1 MLGRILVFLGGLL
14 AVVLFSALL
23 IPYFVDWTDFRRDFE
38 DQASR
43 ILGKK
48 VVVHGRVEAR
58 ILPFPSVTLHDV
70 RAGTDADG
78 SPLIQVARFSMDAE
92 LAPFLSGEARI
103 FDMRIEE
110 PKAKIRLLKDGTLD
124 WMRGSRAEIPARTV
138 VLESVQIE
146 GGQIEFIDEQS
157 GRNRVVTG
165 LNADMSAN
173 SLAGPWKAEGRAA
186 VDGHPGSFSL
196 SSSEPDYAAGRMGL
210 RMRLVPDEHPVEVD
224 LDGAIAA
231 TAGKPAYSGSFS
243 FSFREDEK
251 QKQQAGQS
259 LFSSPRTRGSF
270 ELTNESVRIPSYRME
285 LGGSENPYVV
295 TGEATLDTGAK
306 PEFLLTAD
314 GQQIDVARFAPPVV
328 QAGKTS
334 RQPTASVRQRIEA
347 FAAMVARIPV
357 PPVPGKASIS
367 LPALVSD
374 DTTIRDI
381 RLDVRPEGSGWQVVN
396 AVATLP
402 GRTQLEAKGSL
413 TLLGGPAFNGN
424 LLLASNQPSGLANW
438 LSGSVD
444 PAIRQLNAAGFSADV
459 SLTTL
464 NQRFDNLELAVGDAS
479 LKGELERR
487 SDGKTSN
494 LSIDL
499 AGNEIDLD
507 ALKALGSL
515 ALGDQVGSS
524 VLDHRITAKFKADRF
539 NMAGVTAN
547 HVETAFTMAGGVL
560 SLENM
565 TAGDIAGAEVR
576 ARGELQGS
584 LLKYA
589 GKGTVNLHAA
599 DMQPFFT
606 MLQQKLPNHPFLSR
620 LATSAPWYA
629 NSDLAMDVSV
639 NSENGGANV
648 AVSGTVNGSR
658 LSAVAKMPDFLSI
671 TDDTAMSLE
680 AVLKNQ
686 STAILFGQAGLDPLP
701 FDADGEGLLSIK
713 LNGTLG
719 SPAQTELRF
728 STERTHFSM
737 NGSFAVSSAN
747 FGEGSAD
754 VALESADIE
763 PYLIMNAVGLPQ
775 LGGGMALKAN
785 AKVAVDG
792 QKIALSSI
800 GGQAGGNPFSGN
812 LTFQRAAPYPVTG
825 DLAVRTADLAW
836 LGDAIYGPVIDPET
850 GALNAKPLAMAAFPQ
865 LKASLALKAESFE
878 AGPFGTVTGVS
889 AKVTHDAGSLSLDDV
904 AGTFMGGKLTGR
916 LAMSTGEGAGIFRTK
931 IAVADANPEPIL
943 WANANGPVAAGR
955 VAIDLT
961 AESTGKSVG
970 EMLKSAGGSGE
981 IRAGGLVLKGLNP
994 GTLPPILQAAD
1005 GLQQPID
1012 APKVRPLVDQSLWQ
1026 GEIGL
1031 GDVALPF
1038 SLNGGAL
1045 HFKNLRAGIDP
1056 VTLTADATVDLAAS
1070 TVNGDLDLLF
1080 NPGTET
1086 VAGAEPS
1093 VRLNYNGPLAAPAL
1107 TTDVSALS
1115 NYLSLRAF
1123 EKERRRVEA
1132 MQASV
1137 LEKQR
1142 LRREVALYRSQ
1153 AAERQA
1159 EKERAEAEA
1168 KAKAE
1173 EEARL
1178 KAAAE
1183 ERLRQ
1188 EKEQQERLQQQQQQQ
1203 EQGQQPTPER
1213 QSAPV
1218 LVVPPTENAIRQ
1230 LAPENAPA
1238 TP

>member
-58 ILPFPSVTLHDV
+58 LLPFPSVTLHDV

-196 SSSEPDYAAGRMGL
+196 SSSEPDYANGRMGL
-210 RMRLVPDEHPVEVD
+210 RIRVVPDEHPVEVD

-231 TAGKPAYSGSFS
+231 TAGKPAYSGSFA
-243 FSFREDEK
+243 FSFREDQK
-251 QKQQAGQS
+251 QKQQGGQS

-285 LGGSENPYVV
+285 LGGNENPYVV

-314 GQQIDVARFAPPVV
+314 GQQIDVNRFAPPVV
-328 QAGKTS
+328 QTGKTS

-381 RLDVRPEGSGWQVVN
+381 RLDVRPDGSGWQVVN

-413 TLLGGPAFNGN
+413 TLLDGPAFNGN
-424 LLLASNQPSGLANW
+424 LLVASNQPSGLANW

-464 NQRFDNLELAVGDAS
+464 NQRFDNLELAIGDAS
-479 LKGELERR
+479 LKGKLERR
-487 SDGKTSN
+487 SDGKASN

-524 VLDHRITAKFKADRF
+524 VLDHRIDAKFKADRF

-560 SLENM
+560 SLEKM
-565 TAGDIAGAEVR
+565 TAGDIAGAEVK
-576 ARGELQGS
+576 AKGQLQGS

-589 GKGTVNLHAA
+589 GKGTVNLHAT
-599 DMQPFFT
+599 DMQPFFA
-606 MLQQKLPNHPFLSR
+606 MLQQKLPGHPFLSR
-620 LATSAPWYA
+620 LAASSPWYA

-680 AVLKNQ
+680 GVLKNQ

-701 FDADGEGLLSIK
+701 FDADGEGLLSVK

-719 SPAQTELRF
+719 SPVQTDIRF

-737 NGSFAVSSAN
+737 IGSFAVAAAN

-754 VALESADIE
+754 LALESADIE

-785 AKVAVDG
+785 GKMAVDA
-792 QKIALSSI
+792 QKIAFSAL
-800 GGQAGGNPFSGN
+800 GGQAGGNPFSGS
-812 LTFQRAAPYPVTG
+812 LAFQRAAPHSVTG
-825 DLAVRTADLAW
+825 DLALRTVDLAW

-850 GALNAKPLAMAAFPQ
+850 GTLNAKPLAMPAFPQ
-865 LKASLALKAESFE
+865 LKASLSLKAESFG
-878 AGPFGTVTGVS
+878 AGPFGTVTGLS
-889 AKVTHDAGSLSLDDV
+889 TKITHDDGNLALDDI
-904 AGTFMGGKLTGR
+904 AGTLMGGKLTGR

-931 IAVADANPEPIL
+931 IAVNDANPESIL
-943 WANANGPVAAGR
+943 WANANGPVATGR

-970 EMLKSAGGSGE
+970 EILKSAGGSGE
-981 IRAGGLVLKGLNP
+981 VRASGLVLKGLNP
-994 GTLPPILQAAD
+994 GAFPPILQAAE

-1026 GEIGL
+1026 GEIPL
-1031 GDVALPF
+1031 GNVALPF
-1038 SLNGGAL
+1038 TLNGGAL
-1045 HFKNLRAGIDP
+1045 NFQNLRAGIDP
-1056 VTLTADATVDLAAS
+1056 VTLTGDATVDIAAS
-1070 TVNGDLDLLF
+1070 TVNGDLDLIF
-1080 NPGTET
+1080 NPGTEV

-1093 VRLNYNGPLAAPAL
+1093 LRLNYNGPLAAPAL
-1107 TTDVSALS
+1107 TTDVSALG

-1142 LRREVALYRSQ
+1142 LRRETALYRSQ

-1159 EKERAEAEA
+1159 EKERVEAEA

-1188 EKEQQERLQQQQQQQ
+1188 EKEQQERLQQQQQQ
-1203 EQGQQPTPER
+1203 PVPER
-1213 QSAPV
+1213 QSTPA
-1218 LVVPPTENAIRQ
+1218 LTVPPTEDAIRQ

-1238 TP
+1238 NP

>member
-14 AVVLFSALL
+14 ALVLFSALL

-210 RMRLVPDEHPVEVD
+210 RVRVVPDEHPVEVD

-231 TAGKPAYSGSFS
+231 TAGKPAYSGSFA

-251 QKQQAGQS
+251 QKQAGQS

-270 ELTNESVRIPSYRME
+270 ELTNESVRISSYRME

-328 QAGKTS
+328 QTGKTS
-334 RQPTASVRQRIEA
+334 RQPTVSVRQRIEA

-357 PPVPGKASIS
+357 PQVPGKASIS

-381 RLDVRPEGSGWQVVN
+381 RLDVRPDGSGWQVVN

-464 NQRFDNLELAVGDAS
+464 NQRFNNLELAIGDAS

-524 VLDHRITAKFKADRF
+524 VLDHRIDAKFKADRF

-560 SLENM
+560 TLENM
-565 TAGDIAGAEVR
+565 TAGDIAGAEVK
-576 ARGELQGS
+576 ARGQLQGS

-589 GKGTVNLHAA
+589 GKGTVNLHAP

-620 LATSAPWYA
+620 LAASAPWYA
-629 NSDLAMDVSV
+629 NSDLAVDVSV

-701 FDADGEGLLSIK
+701 FDADGEGLLSVK

-719 SPAQTELRF
+719 SPAQTDIRF

-737 NGSFAVSSAN
+737 SGSFAVAAAN

-775 LGGGMALKAN
+775 LGGGMAVKAN
-785 AKVAVDG
+785 AKVAVDA
-792 QKIALSSI
+792 QKIAFSSV
-800 GGQAGGNPFSGN
+800 GGQVGGNPFSGN
-812 LTFQRAAPYPVTG
+812 LAVQRAAPYPVSG
-825 DLAVRTADLAW
+825 DLSVRTADLAW
-836 LGDAIYGPVIDPET
+836 LGDAIYGPVIDPEN

-865 LKASLALKAESFE
+865 LKASLSLKAENFE
-878 AGPFGTVTGVS
+878 AGPFGTITGLA
-889 AKVTHDAGSLSLDDV
+889 AKVTHDSGSLSLDDV
-904 AGTFMGGKLTGR
+904 TGGFMGGKLTGR

-943 WANANGPVAAGR
+943 WANANGPVATGR
-955 VAIDLT
+955 IAIDLT

-970 EMLKSAGGSGE
+970 EILKSAGGSGE
-981 IRAGGLVLKGLNP
+981 IRAGGLALKGLNP
-994 GTLPPILQAAD
+994 AALPPILQAAD

-1012 APKVRPLVDQSLWQ
+1012 APKVRPLVDQNLWQ

-1045 HFKNLRAGIDP
+1045 HFQNLRAGIDP
-1056 VTLTADATVDLAAS
+1056 VTLAGDATVDIAAS
-1070 TVNGDLDLLF
+1070 TLNGDLDLLF
-1080 NPGTET
+1080 NPGTEA

-1093 VRLNYNGPLAAPAL
+1093 LRLNYNGPLAAPAL
-1107 TTDVSALS
+1107 TIDVSTLS

-1188 EKEQQERLQQQQQQQ
+1188 EKEQQERLLQQQQQ
-1203 EQGQQPTPER
+1203 PAPER
-1213 QSAPV
+1213 QSAPI
-1218 LVVPPTENAIRQ
+1218 LVVPPTENAIRD

-1238 TP
+1238 NP

>member
-14 AVVLFSALL
+14 ALVLFSALL

-210 RMRLVPDEHPVEVD
+210 RVRVVPDEHPVEVD

-231 TAGKPAYSGSFS
+231 TAGKPAYSGSFA

-251 QKQQAGQS
+251 QKQAGQS

-270 ELTNESVRIPSYRME
+270 ELTNESVRISSYRME

-328 QAGKTS
+328 QTGKTS
-334 RQPTASVRQRIEA
+334 RQPTVSVRQRIEA

-357 PPVPGKASIS
+357 PQVPGKASIS

-464 NQRFDNLELAVGDAS
+464 NQRFNNLELAIGDAS

-524 VLDHRITAKFKADRF
+524 VLDHRIDAKFKADRF

-560 SLENM
+560 TLEKM
-565 TAGDIAGAEVR
+565 TAGDIAGAEVK
-576 ARGELQGS
+576 ATGQLQGS

-589 GKGTVNLHAA
+589 GKGTVNLHAP

-620 LATSAPWYA
+620 LAASAPWYA
-629 NSDLAMDVSV
+629 NSDLAVDVSV

-701 FDADGEGLLSIK
+701 FDADGEGLLSVK

-719 SPAQTELRF
+719 SPAQTDIRF

-737 NGSFAVSSAN
+737 SGSFAVAAAN

-775 LGGGMALKAN
+775 LGGGMAVKAN
-785 AKVAVDG
+785 AKVAVDA
-792 QKIALSSI
+792 QKIAFSSV
-800 GGQAGGNPFSGN
+800 GGQVGGNPFSGN
-812 LTFQRAAPYPVTG
+812 LAVQRAAPYPVSG
-825 DLAVRTADLAW
+825 DLSVRTADLAW
-836 LGDAIYGPVIDPET
+836 LGDAIYGPVIDPES

-865 LKASLALKAESFE
+865 LKASVSLKAENFE
-878 AGPFGTVTGVS
+878 AGPFGTITGLA
-889 AKVTHDAGSLSLDDV
+889 AKVTHDSGSLSLDDV
-904 AGTFMGGKLTGR
+904 TGGFMGGKLTGR

-931 IAVADANPEPIL
+931 IAVTDANPEPIL
-943 WANANGPVAAGR
+943 WANANGPVATGR

-970 EMLKSAGGSGE
+970 EILKSAGGSGE

-994 GTLPPILQAAD
+994 GALPSILQAAD

-1012 APKVRPLVDQSLWQ
+1012 APKVRPLVDQNLWQ

-1045 HFKNLRAGIDP
+1045 HFQNLRAGIDP
-1056 VTLTADATVDLAAS
+1056 VTLAGDATVDIAAS

-1080 NPGTET
+1080 NPGTEA

-1093 VRLNYNGPLAAPAL
+1093 LRLNYNGPLAAPAL
-1107 TTDVSALS
+1107 TIDVSTLS

-1159 EKERAEAEA
+1159 EKERVEAEA

-1203 EQGQQPTPER
+1203 PVPER

-1218 LVVPPTENAIRQ
+1218 LVVPPTENAIRD
-1230 LAPENAPA
+1230 LAPENAPVN
-1238 TP
+1238 P

>member
-14 AVVLFSALL
+14 ALVLFSALL

-210 RMRLVPDEHPVEVD
+210 RVRVVPDEHPVEVD

-231 TAGKPAYSGSFS
+231 TAGKPAYSGSFA

-251 QKQQAGQS
+251 QKQVGQS

-270 ELTNESVRIPSYRME
+270 ELTNESVRISSYRME

-328 QAGKTS
+328 QTGKTS
-334 RQPTASVRQRIEA
+334 RQPTVSVRQRIEA

-357 PPVPGKASIS
+357 PQVPGKASIS

-381 RLDVRPEGSGWQVVN
+381 RLDVRPDGSGWQVVN

-464 NQRFDNLELAVGDAS
+464 NQRFNNLELAIGDAS

-524 VLDHRITAKFKADRF
+524 VLDHRIDAKFKADRF

-560 SLENM
+560 TLENM
-565 TAGDIAGAEVR
+565 TAGDIAGAEVK
-576 ARGELQGS
+576 ARGQLQGS

-589 GKGTVNLHAA
+589 GKGTVNLHAP

-620 LATSAPWYA
+620 LAASAPWYA
-629 NSDLAMDVSV
+629 NSDLAVDVSV

-701 FDADGEGLLSIK
+701 FDADGEGLLSVK

-719 SPAQTELRF
+719 SPAQTDIRF

-737 NGSFAVSSAN
+737 SGSFAVAAAN

-775 LGGGMALKAN
+775 LGGGMAVKAN
-785 AKVAVDG
+785 AKVAVDA
-792 QKIALSSI
+792 QKIAFSSV
-800 GGQAGGNPFSGN
+800 GGQVGGNPFSGN
-812 LTFQRAAPYPVTG
+812 LAVQRAAPYPVSG
-825 DLAVRTADLAW
+825 DLSVRTADLAW
-836 LGDAIYGPVIDPET
+836 LGDAIYGPVIDPEN

-865 LKASLALKAESFE
+865 LKASLSLKAENFE
-878 AGPFGTVTGVS
+878 AGPFGTITGLA
-889 AKVTHDAGSLSLDDV
+889 AKVTHDSGSLSLDDV
-904 AGTFMGGKLTGR
+904 TGGFMGGKLTGR

-931 IAVADANPEPIL
+931 IAVTDANPEPIL
-943 WANANGPVAAGR
+943 WANANGPVATGR
-955 VAIDLT
+955 IAIDLT

-970 EMLKSAGGSGE
+970 EILKSAGGSGE

-994 GTLPPILQAAD
+994 AALPPILQAAD

-1012 APKVRPLVDQSLWQ
+1012 APKVRPLVDQNLWQ

-1045 HFKNLRAGIDP
+1045 HFQNLRAGIDP
-1056 VTLTADATVDLAAS
+1056 VTLAGDATVDIAAS
-1070 TVNGDLDLLF
+1070 TLNGDLDLLF
-1080 NPGTET
+1080 NPGTEA

-1093 VRLNYNGPLAAPAL
+1093 LRLNYNGPLAAPAL
-1107 TTDVSALS
+1107 TIDISTLS

-1188 EKEQQERLQQQQQQQ
+1188 EKEQQERLLQQQQQ
-1203 EQGQQPTPER
+1203 PVPER
-1213 QSAPV
+1213 QSAPI
-1218 LVVPPTENAIRQ
+1218 LVVPPTENAIRD

-1238 TP
+1238 NP

>member
-1 MLGRILVFLGGLL
+1 VLGRILVFLGGLL

-58 ILPFPSVTLHDV
+58 LLPFPSVTLHDV

-196 SSSEPDYAAGRMGL
+196 SSSEPDYANGRMGL
-210 RMRLVPDEHPVEVD
+210 RIRVVPDEHPVEVD

-231 TAGKPAYSGSFS
+231 TAGKPAYSGSFA
-243 FSFREDEK
+243 FSFREDQK
-251 QKQQAGQS
+251 QKQQGGQS

-285 LGGSENPYVV
+285 LGGNENPYVV

-314 GQQIDVARFAPPVV
+314 GQQIDVNRFAPPVV
-328 QAGKTS
+328 QTGKTS

-381 RLDVRPEGSGWQVVN
+381 RLDVRPDGSGWQVVN

-413 TLLGGPAFNGN
+413 TLLDGPAFNGN
-424 LLLASNQPSGLANW
+424 LLVASNQPSGLANW

-464 NQRFDNLELAVGDAS
+464 NQRFDNLELAIGDAS
-479 LKGELERR
+479 LKGKLERR
-487 SDGKTSN
+487 SDGKASN

-524 VLDHRITAKFKADRF
+524 VLDHRIDAKFKADRF

-560 SLENM
+560 SLEKM
-565 TAGDIAGAEVR
+565 TAGDIAGAEVK
-576 ARGELQGS
+576 AKGQLQGS

-589 GKGTVNLHAA
+589 GKGTVNLHAT
-599 DMQPFFT
+599 DMQPFFA
-606 MLQQKLPNHPFLSR
+606 MLQQKLPGHPFLSR
-620 LATSAPWYA
+620 LAASSPWYA

-680 AVLKNQ
+680 GVLKNQ

-701 FDADGEGLLSIK
+701 FDADGEGLLSVK

-719 SPAQTELRF
+719 SPVQTDIRF

-737 NGSFAVSSAN
+737 IGSFAVAAAN

-754 VALESADIE
+754 LALESADIE

-785 AKVAVDG
+785 GKMAVDA
-792 QKIALSSI
+792 QKIAFSAL
-800 GGQAGGNPFSGN
+800 GGQAGGNPFSGS
-812 LTFQRAAPYPVTG
+812 LAFQRAAPHSVTG
-825 DLAVRTADLAW
+825 DLALRTVDLAW

-850 GALNAKPLAMAAFPQ
+850 GTLNAKPLAMPAFPQ
-865 LKASLALKAESFE
+865 LKASLSLKAESFE
-878 AGPFGTVTGVS
+878 AGPFGTVTGLS
-889 AKVTHDAGSLSLDDV
+889 TKITHDDGNLALDDI

-931 IAVADANPEPIL
+931 IAVNDANPESIL
-943 WANANGPVAAGR
+943 WANANGPVATGR

-970 EMLKSAGGSGE
+970 EILKSAGGSGE
-981 IRAGGLVLKGLNP
+981 VRASGLVLKGLNP
-994 GTLPPILQAAD
+994 GAFPPILQAAE

-1026 GEIGL
+1026 GEIPL
-1031 GDVALPF
+1031 GNVALPF
-1038 SLNGGAL
+1038 TLNGGAL
-1045 HFKNLRAGIDP
+1045 HFQNLRAGIDP
-1056 VTLTADATVDLAAS
+1056 VTLTGDATVDIAAS
-1070 TVNGDLDLLF
+1070 TVNGDLDLIF
-1080 NPGTET
+1080 NPGAEV

-1093 VRLNYNGPLAAPAL
+1093 LRLNYNGPLAAPAL
-1107 TTDVSALS
+1107 TTDVSALG

-1142 LRREVALYRSQ
+1142 LRRETALYRSQ

-1159 EKERAEAEA
+1159 EKERVEAEA

-1188 EKEQQERLQQQQQQQ
+1188 EKEQQERLQQQQQQ
-1203 EQGQQPTPER
+1203 PVPER
-1213 QSAPV
+1213 QSTPA
-1218 LVVPPTENAIRQ
+1218 LTVPPTEDAIRQ

-1238 TP
+1238 NP

>member
-1 MLGRILVFLGGLL
+1 VLGRILVFLGGLL
-14 AVVLFSALL
+14 ALVLFSALL

-210 RMRLVPDEHPVEVD
+210 RVRVVPDEHPVEVD

-231 TAGKPAYSGSFS
+231 TAGKPAYSGSFA

-251 QKQQAGQS
+251 QKQAGQS

-270 ELTNESVRIPSYRME
+270 ELTNESVRISSYRME

-328 QAGKTS
+328 QTGKTS

-357 PPVPGKASIS
+357 PQVPGKASIS

-381 RLDVRPEGSGWQVVN
+381 RLDVRPDGSGWQVVN

-464 NQRFDNLELAVGDAS
+464 NQRFNNLELAIGDAS

-524 VLDHRITAKFKADRF
+524 VLDHRIDAKFKADRF

-560 SLENM
+560 TLENM
-565 TAGDIAGAEVR
+565 TAGDIAGAEVK
-576 ARGELQGS
+576 ARGQLQGS

-589 GKGTVNLHAA
+589 GKGTVNLHAP

-620 LATSAPWYA
+620 LAASAPWYA
-629 NSDLAMDVSV
+629 NSDLAVDVSV

-701 FDADGEGLLSIK
+701 FDADGEGLLSVK

-719 SPAQTELRF
+719 SPAQTDIRF

-737 NGSFAVSSAN
+737 SGSFAVAAAN

-775 LGGGMALKAN
+775 LGGGMAVKAN
-785 AKVAVDG
+785 AKVAVDA
-792 QKIALSSI
+792 QKIAFSSV
-800 GGQAGGNPFSGN
+800 GGQVGGNPFSGN
-812 LTFQRAAPYPVTG
+812 LAVQRAAPYPVSG
-825 DLAVRTADLAW
+825 DLSVRTADLAW
-836 LGDAIYGPVIDPET
+836 LGDAIYGPVIDPEN

-865 LKASLALKAESFE
+865 LKASLSLKAENFE
-878 AGPFGTVTGVS
+878 AGPFGTITGLA
-889 AKVTHDAGSLSLDDV
+889 AKVTHDSGSLSLDEV
-904 AGTFMGGKLTGR
+904 TGGFMGGKLTGR

-943 WANANGPVAAGR
+943 WANANGPVATGR
-955 VAIDLT
+955 IAIDLT

-970 EMLKSAGGSGE
+970 EILKSAGGSGE

-994 GTLPPILQAAD
+994 AALPPILQAAD

-1012 APKVRPLVDQSLWQ
+1012 APKVRPLVDQNLWQ

-1045 HFKNLRAGIDP
+1045 HFQNLRAGIDP
-1056 VTLTADATVDLAAS
+1056 VTLAGDATVDIAAS
-1070 TVNGDLDLLF
+1070 TLNGDLDLLF
-1080 NPGTET
+1080 NPGTEA

-1093 VRLNYNGPLAAPAL
+1093 LRLNYNGPLAAPAL
-1107 TTDVSALS
+1107 TIDVSTLS

-1188 EKEQQERLQQQQQQQ
+1188 EKEQQERLLQQQQQ
-1203 EQGQQPTPER
+1203 PVPER
-1213 QSAPV
+1213 QSAPI
-1218 LVVPPTENAIRQ
+1218 LVVPPTENAIRD

-1238 TP
+1238 NP

>member
-38 DQASR
+38 NQASR

-157 GRNRVVTG
+157 GRNRLVSG
-165 LNADMSAN
+165 LNADMSAD

-186 VDGHPGSFSL
+186 IDGHPGSFSL
-196 SSSEPDYAAGRMGL
+196 SSSEPDYAEGRMGL
-210 RMRLVPDEHPVEVD
+210 RVRVVPDEHPVEVD

-231 TAGKPAYSGSFS
+231 TAGKPAYSGSFL
-243 FSFREDEK
+243 FIFREDEK
-251 QKQQAGQS
+251 QKQAGES

-270 ELTNESVRIPSYRME
+270 ELTNESVRISSYRME

-314 GQQIDVARFAPPVV
+314 GQQIDVARFAPPLV
-328 QAGKTS
+328 QTGKTS
-334 RQPTASVRQRIEA
+334 RMPTTSVRQRIEA
-347 FAAMVARIPV
+347 FAATVARIPV

-381 RLDVRPEGSGWQVVN
+381 RLDVRPQGSGWQVVN

-464 NQRFDNLELAVGDAS
+464 NQRFDNLELAIGDAS
-479 LKGELERR
+479 LKGALERR
-487 SDGKTSN
+487 SDGTASN
-494 LSIDL
+494 LSIEL
-499 AGNEIDLD
+499 AGDEIDLD
-507 ALKALGSL
+507 ALRALGSL
-515 ALGDQVGSS
+515 ALGDQVGST
-524 VLDHRITAKFKADRF
+524 VLDHRIDAKFKADRF

-560 SLENM
+560 TLENM
-565 TAGDIAGAEVR
+565 TAGDIAGAEVK
-576 ARGELQGS
+576 AKGELQGS

-589 GKGTVNLHAA
+589 GKGTVNLHAG
-599 DMQPFFT
+599 DMQPLFT
-606 MLQQKLPNHPFLSR
+606 MLQQKLPNHPFIAR
-620 LATSAPWYA
+620 LAASAPWYA

-658 LSAVAKMPDFLSI
+658 LSAVGKMPDFLSI

-713 LNGTLG
+713 LNGTFG
-719 SPAQTELRF
+719 SPVQTDIRF

-737 NGSFAVSSAN
+737 NGAFAVSAAN
-747 FGEGSAD
+747 FGEGNAD

-785 AKVAVDG
+785 AKLAVDAEN
-792 QKIALSSI
+792 IAFSSL

-812 LTFQRAAPYPVTG
+812 VTIRRAAPHPVSG
-825 DLAVRTADLAW
+825 DLAVRTADVAW
-836 LGDAIYGPVIDPET
+836 LADAIYGPVIDPET
-850 GALNAKPLAMAAFPQ
+850 GALNAKPLAMPAFPQ
-865 LKASLALKAESFE
+865 IEASLALKAESFE
-878 AGPFGTVTGVS
+878 AGPFGTIAGLS
-889 AKVTHDAGSLSLDDV
+889 ARVTHDSGNLSLDEMT
-904 AGTFMGGKLTGR
+904 GTYLGGQLTGR

-931 IAVADANPEPIL
+931 ISVADANPERIV
-943 WANANGPVAAGR
+943 WANATGPVATGR

-970 EMLKSAGGSGE
+970 ELLKSAGGSGE
-981 IRAGGLVLKGLNP
+981 IRAGGLVLRGLNP
-994 GTLPPILQAAD
+994 AAFPPILQAAE

-1012 APKVRPLVDQSLWQ
+1012 APKVRPLVDQNLWQ
-1026 GEIGL
+1026 GELAL
-1031 GDVALPF
+1031 GDVSLPF
-1038 SLNGGAL
+1038 SLDGGAL
-1045 HFKNLRAGIDP
+1045 RFENLRTGIDP
-1056 VTLTADATVDLAAS
+1056 VILTGEATVDIAAWN
-1070 TVNGDLDLLF
+1070 VNGSLDLLF
-1080 NPGTET
+1080 NPGTEGL
-1086 VAGAEPS
+1086 AGAES
-1093 VRLNYNGPLAAPAL
+1093 AVRLNYTGPLAAPAL
-1107 TTDVSALS
+1107 TTDVSALG

-1123 EKERRRVEA
+1123 DKERRRVEA

-1142 LRREVALYRSQ
+1142 LRREVALYRFQ

-1159 EKERAEAEA
+1159 EKDRAAAEA

-1183 ERLRQ
+1183 ERLRL
-1188 EKEQQERLQQQQQQQ
+1188 EKEQQERLQQQ
-1203 EQGQQPTPER
+1203 EQQPAPES
-1213 QSAPV
+1213 QPAPV
-1218 LVVPPTENAIRQ
+1218 LVVPPTPDAIRN
-1230 LAPENAPA
+1230 LAPENVPV

>member
-58 ILPFPSVTLHDV
+58 LLPFPSVTLHDV

-196 SSSEPDYAAGRMGL
+196 SSSEPDYANGRMGL
-210 RMRLVPDEHPVEVD
+210 RIRVVPDEHPVEVD

-231 TAGKPAYSGSFS
+231 TAGKPAYSGSFA
-243 FSFREDEK
+243 FSFREDQK
-251 QKQQAGQS
+251 QKQQGGQS

-285 LGGSENPYVV
+285 LGGNENPYVV

-314 GQQIDVARFAPPVV
+314 GQQIDVNRFAPPVV
-328 QAGKTS
+328 QTGKTS

-381 RLDVRPEGSGWQVVN
+381 RLDVRPDGSGWQVVN

-413 TLLGGPAFNGN
+413 TLLDGPAFNGN
-424 LLLASNQPSGLANW
+424 LLVASNQPSGLANW

-464 NQRFDNLELAVGDAS
+464 NQRFDNLELAIGDAS
-479 LKGELERR
+479 LKGKLERR
-487 SDGKTSN
+487 SDGKASN

-524 VLDHRITAKFKADRF
+524 VLDHRIDAKFKADRF

-560 SLENM
+560 SLEKM
-565 TAGDIAGAEVR
+565 TAGDIAGAEVK
-576 ARGELQGS
+576 AKGQLQGS

-589 GKGTVNLHAA
+589 GKGTVNLHAT
-599 DMQPFFT
+599 DMQPFFA
-606 MLQQKLPNHPFLSR
+606 MLQQKLPGHPFLSR
-620 LATSAPWYA
+620 LAASSPWYA

-680 AVLKNQ
+680 GVLKNQ

-701 FDADGEGLLSIK
+701 FDADGEGLLSVK

-719 SPAQTELRF
+719 SPVQTDIRF

-737 NGSFAVSSAN
+737 IGSFAVAAAN

-754 VALESADIE
+754 LALESADIE

-785 AKVAVDG
+785 GKMAVDA
-792 QKIALSSI
+792 QKIAFSAL
-800 GGQAGGNPFSGN
+800 GGQAGGNPFSGS
-812 LTFQRAAPYPVTG
+812 LAFQRAAPHSVTG
-825 DLAVRTADLAW
+825 DLALRTVDLAW

-850 GALNAKPLAMAAFPQ
+850 GTLNAKPLAMPAFPQ
-865 LKASLALKAESFE
+865 LKASLSLKVESFE
-878 AGPFGTVTGVS
+878 AGPFGTVTGLS
-889 AKVTHDAGSLSLDDV
+889 TKITHDDGNLALDDI

-931 IAVADANPEPIL
+931 IAVNDANPESIL
-943 WANANGPVAAGR
+943 WANANGPVATGR

-970 EMLKSAGGSGE
+970 EILKSAGGSGE
-981 IRAGGLVLKGLNP
+981 VRASGLVLKGLNP
-994 GTLPPILQAAD
+994 GAFPPILQAAE

-1026 GEIGL
+1026 GEIPL
-1031 GDVALPF
+1031 GNVALPF
-1038 SLNGGAL
+1038 TLNGGAL
-1045 HFKNLRAGIDP
+1045 HFQNLRAGIDP
-1056 VTLTADATVDLAAS
+1056 VTLTGDATVDIAAS
-1070 TVNGDLDLLF
+1070 TVNGDLDLIF
-1080 NPGTET
+1080 NPGAEV

-1093 VRLNYNGPLAAPAL
+1093 LRLNYNGPLAAPAL
-1107 TTDVSALS
+1107 TTDVSALG

-1142 LRREVALYRSQ
+1142 LRRETALYRSQ

-1159 EKERAEAEA
+1159 EKERVEAEA

-1188 EKEQQERLQQQQQQQ
+1188 EKEQQERLQQQQQQ
-1203 EQGQQPTPER
+1203 PVPER
-1213 QSAPV
+1213 QSTPA
-1218 LVVPPTENAIRQ
+1218 LTVPPTEDAIRQ

-1238 TP
+1238 NP

>member
-14 AVVLFSALL
+14 ALVLFSALL

-210 RMRLVPDEHPVEVD
+210 RVRVVPDEHPVEVD

-231 TAGKPAYSGSFS
+231 TAGKPAYSGSFA

-251 QKQQAGQS
+251 QKQAGQS

-270 ELTNESVRIPSYRME
+270 ELTNESVRISSYRME

-328 QAGKTS
+328 QTGKTS
-334 RQPTASVRQRIEA
+334 RQPTVSVRQRIEA

-357 PPVPGKASIS
+357 PQVPGKASIS

-464 NQRFDNLELAVGDAS
+464 NQRFNNLELAIGDAS

-524 VLDHRITAKFKADRF
+524 VLDHRIDAKFKADRF

-560 SLENM
+560 TLEKM
-565 TAGDIAGAEVR
+565 TAGDIAGAEVK
-576 ARGELQGS
+576 ATGQLQGS

-589 GKGTVNLHAA
+589 GKGTVNLHAP

-620 LATSAPWYA
+620 LAASAPWYA
-629 NSDLAMDVSV
+629 NSDLAVDVSV

-701 FDADGEGLLSIK
+701 FDADGEGLLSVK

-719 SPAQTELRF
+719 SPAQTDIRF

-737 NGSFAVSSAN
+737 SGSFAVAAAN

-775 LGGGMALKAN
+775 LGGGMAVKAN
-785 AKVAVDG
+785 AKVAVDA
-792 QKIALSSI
+792 QKIAFSSV
-800 GGQAGGNPFSGN
+800 GGQVGGNPFSGN
-812 LTFQRAAPYPVTG
+812 LAVQRAAPYPVSG
-825 DLAVRTADLAW
+825 DLSVRTADLAW
-836 LGDAIYGPVIDPET
+836 LGDAIYGPVIDPES

-865 LKASLALKAESFE
+865 LKASVSLKAENFE
-878 AGPFGTVTGVS
+878 AGPFGTITGLA
-889 AKVTHDAGSLSLDDV
+889 AKVTHDSGSLSLDDV
-904 AGTFMGGKLTGR
+904 TGGFMGGKLTGR

-931 IAVADANPEPIL
+931 IAVTDANPEPIL
-943 WANANGPVAAGR
+943 WANANGPVATGR

-970 EMLKSAGGSGE
+970 EILKSAGGSGE

-994 GTLPPILQAAD
+994 GALPPILQAAD

-1012 APKVRPLVDQSLWQ
+1012 APKVRPLVDQNLWQ

-1045 HFKNLRAGIDP
+1045 HFQNLRAGIDP
-1056 VTLTADATVDLAAS
+1056 VTLAGDATVDIAAS

-1080 NPGTET
+1080 NPGTEA

-1093 VRLNYNGPLAAPAL
+1093 LRLNYNGPLAAPAL
-1107 TTDVSALS
+1107 TIDVSTLS

-1142 LRREVALYRSQ
+1142 LRREVTLYRSQ

-1159 EKERAEAEA
+1159 EKERVEAEA

-1203 EQGQQPTPER
+1203 PVPER
-1213 QSAPV
+1213 QSAPI
-1218 LVVPPTENAIRQ
+1218 LVVPPTENAIRD
-1230 LAPENAPA
+1230 LAPENAPVN
-1238 TP
+1238 P

>member
-14 AVVLFSALL
+14 ALVLFSALL

-210 RMRLVPDEHPVEVD
+210 RVRVVPDEHPVEVD

-231 TAGKPAYSGSFS
+231 TAGKPAYSGSFA

-251 QKQQAGQS
+251 QKQAGQS

-270 ELTNESVRIPSYRME
+270 ELTNESVRISSYRME

-328 QAGKTS
+328 QTGKTS
-334 RQPTASVRQRIEA
+334 RQPTVSVRQRIEA

-357 PPVPGKASIS
+357 PQVPGKASIS

-381 RLDVRPEGSGWQVVN
+381 RLDVRPDGSGWQVVN

-464 NQRFDNLELAVGDAS
+464 NQRFNNLELAIGDAS

-524 VLDHRITAKFKADRF
+524 VLDHRIDAKFKADRF

-560 SLENM
+560 TLENM
-565 TAGDIAGAEVR
+565 TAGDIAGAEVK
-576 ARGELQGS
+576 ARGQLQGS

-589 GKGTVNLHAA
+589 GKGTVNLHAP

-620 LATSAPWYA
+620 LAASAPWYA
-629 NSDLAMDVSV
+629 NSDLAVDVSV

-701 FDADGEGLLSIK
+701 FDADGEGLLSVK

-719 SPAQTELRF
+719 SPAQTDIRF

-737 NGSFAVSSAN
+737 SGSFAVAAAN

-775 LGGGMALKAN
+775 LGGGMAVKAN
-785 AKVAVDG
+785 AKVAVDA
-792 QKIALSSI
+792 QKIAFSSV
-800 GGQAGGNPFSGN
+800 GGQVGGNPFSGN
-812 LTFQRAAPYPVTG
+812 LAVQRAAPYPVSG
-825 DLAVRTADLAW
+825 DLSVRTADLAW
-836 LGDAIYGPVIDPET
+836 LGDAIYGPVIDPEN

-865 LKASLALKAESFE
+865 LKASLSLKAENFE
-878 AGPFGTVTGVS
+878 AGPFGTITGLA
-889 AKVTHDAGSLSLDDV
+889 AKVTHDSGSLSLDDV
-904 AGTFMGGKLTGR
+904 TGGFMGGKLTGR

-931 IAVADANPEPIL
+931 IAVTDANPEPIL
-943 WANANGPVAAGR
+943 WANANGPVATGR
-955 VAIDLT
+955 IAIDLT

-970 EMLKSAGGSGE
+970 EILKAAGGSGE
-981 IRAGGLVLKGLNP
+981 IRAGGLALKGLNP
-994 GTLPPILQAAD
+994 AALPPILQAAD

-1012 APKVRPLVDQSLWQ
+1012 APKVRPLVDQNLWQ

-1045 HFKNLRAGIDP
+1045 HFQNLRAGIDP
-1056 VTLTADATVDLAAS
+1056 VTLAGDATVDIAAS
-1070 TVNGDLDLLF
+1070 TLNGDLDLLF
-1080 NPGTET
+1080 NPGTEA

-1093 VRLNYNGPLAAPAL
+1093 LRLNYNGPLAAPAL
-1107 TTDVSALS
+1107 TIDVSTLS

-1183 ERLRQ
+1183 ERIRQ
-1188 EKEQQERLQQQQQQQ
+1188 EKEQQERLLQQQQQ
-1203 EQGQQPTPER
+1203 PAPER
-1213 QSAPV
+1213 QSAPI
-1218 LVVPPTENAIRQ
+1218 LVVPPTENAIRD

-1238 TP
+1238 NP

>member
-58 ILPFPSVTLHDV
+58 LLPFPSVTLHDV

-196 SSSEPDYAAGRMGL
+196 SSSEPDYANGRMGL
-210 RMRLVPDEHPVEVD
+210 RIRVVPDEHPVEVD

-231 TAGKPAYSGSFS
+231 TAGKPAYSGSFA
-243 FSFREDEK
+243 FSFREDQK

-285 LGGSENPYVV
+285 LGGNENPYVV

-314 GQQIDVARFAPPVV
+314 GQQIDVNRFAPPVV
-328 QAGKTS
+328 QTGKTS

-381 RLDVRPEGSGWQVVN
+381 RLDVRPDGSGWQVVN

-413 TLLGGPAFNGN
+413 TLLDGPAFNGN
-424 LLLASNQPSGLANW
+424 LLVASNQPSGLANW

-464 NQRFDNLELAVGDAS
+464 NQRFDNLELAIGDAS
-479 LKGELERR
+479 LKGKLERR
-487 SDGKTSN
+487 SDGKASN

-524 VLDHRITAKFKADRF
+524 VLDHRIDAKFKADRF

-560 SLENM
+560 SLEKM
-565 TAGDIAGAEVR
+565 TAGDIAGAEVK
-576 ARGELQGS
+576 AKGQLQGS

-589 GKGTVNLHAA
+589 GKGTVNLHAT
-599 DMQPFFT
+599 DMQPFFA
-606 MLQQKLPNHPFLSR
+606 MLQQKLPGHPFLSR
-620 LATSAPWYA
+620 LAASSPWYA

-680 AVLKNQ
+680 GVLKNQ

-701 FDADGEGLLSIK
+701 FDADGEGLLSVK

-719 SPAQTELRF
+719 SPVQTDIRF

-737 NGSFAVSSAN
+737 IGSFAVAAAN

-754 VALESADIE
+754 LALESADIE

-785 AKVAVDG
+785 GKMAVDA
-792 QKIALSSI
+792 QKIAYSAL
-800 GGQAGGNPFSGN
+800 GGQAGGNPFSGS
-812 LTFQRAAPYPVTG
+812 LAFQRAAPHSVTG
-825 DLAVRTADLAW
+825 DLALRTVDLAW

-850 GALNAKPLAMAAFPQ
+850 GTLNAKPLAMPAFPQ
-865 LKASLALKAESFE
+865 LKASLSLKAESFE
-878 AGPFGTVTGVS
+878 AGPFGTVTGLS
-889 AKVTHDAGSLSLDDV
+889 TKITHDDGNLALDDI

-916 LAMSTGEGAGIFRTK
+916 IAMSTGEGAGIFRTK
-931 IAVADANPEPIL
+931 IAVNDANPESIL
-943 WANANGPVAAGR
+943 WTNANGPVATGR

-970 EMLKSAGGSGE
+970 EILKSAGGSGE
-981 IRAGGLVLKGLNP
+981 VRASGLVLKGLNP
-994 GTLPPILQAAD
+994 GAFPPILQAAE

-1012 APKVRPLVDQSLWQ
+1012 APKIRPLVDQSLWQ
-1026 GEIGL
+1026 GEIPL
-1031 GDVALPF
+1031 GNVALPF
-1038 SLNGGAL
+1038 TLNGGAL
-1045 HFKNLRAGIDP
+1045 HFQNLRAGIDP
-1056 VTLTADATVDLAAS
+1056 VTLTGDATVDIAAS
-1070 TVNGDLDLLF
+1070 NVNGDLDLIF
-1080 NPGTET
+1080 NPGTEV

-1093 VRLNYNGPLAAPAL
+1093 LRLNYNGPLAAPAL
-1107 TTDVSALS
+1107 TTDVSALG

-1142 LRREVALYRSQ
+1142 LRRETALYRSQ

-1159 EKERAEAEA
+1159 EKERVEAEA

-1188 EKEQQERLQQQQQQQ
+1188 EKEQQERLQQQQQQ
-1203 EQGQQPTPER
+1203 PVPER
-1213 QSAPV
+1213 QSTPA
-1218 LVVPPTENAIRQ
+1218 LTVPPTEDAIRQ

-1238 TP
+1238 NP

>member
-1 MLGRILVFLGGLL
+1 VLGRILVFLGGLL
-14 AVVLFSALL
+14 ALVLFSALL

-210 RMRLVPDEHPVEVD
+210 RVRVVPDEHPVEVD

-231 TAGKPAYSGSFS
+231 TAGKPAYSGSFA

-251 QKQQAGQS
+251 QKQAGQS

-270 ELTNESVRIPSYRME
+270 ELTNESVRISSYRME

-328 QAGKTS
+328 QTGKTS
-334 RQPTASVRQRIEA
+334 RQPTVSVRQRIEA

-357 PPVPGKASIS
+357 PQVPGKASIS

-464 NQRFDNLELAVGDAS
+464 NQRFNNLELAIGDAS

-524 VLDHRITAKFKADRF
+524 VLDHRIDAKFKADRF

-560 SLENM
+560 TLEKM
-565 TAGDIAGAEVR
+565 TAGDIAGAEVK
-576 ARGELQGS
+576 ATGQLQGS

-589 GKGTVNLHAA
+589 GKGTVNLHAP

-620 LATSAPWYA
+620 LAASAPWYA
-629 NSDLAMDVSV
+629 NSDLAVDVSV

-701 FDADGEGLLSIK
+701 FDADGEGLLSVK

-719 SPAQTELRF
+719 SPAQTDIRF

-737 NGSFAVSSAN
+737 SGSFAVAAAN

-775 LGGGMALKAN
+775 LGGGMAVKAN
-785 AKVAVDG
+785 AKVAVDA
-792 QKIALSSI
+792 QKIAFSSV
-800 GGQAGGNPFSGN
+800 GGQVGGNPFSGN
-812 LTFQRAAPYPVTG
+812 LAVQRAAPYPVSG
-825 DLAVRTADLAW
+825 DLSVRTADLAW
-836 LGDAIYGPVIDPET
+836 LGDAIYGPVIDPES

-865 LKASLALKAESFE
+865 LKASVSLKAENFE
-878 AGPFGTVTGVS
+878 AGPFGTITGLA
-889 AKVTHDAGSLSLDDV
+889 AKVTHDSGSLSLDDV
-904 AGTFMGGKLTGR
+904 TGGFMGGKLTGR

-931 IAVADANPEPIL
+931 IAVTDANPEPIL
-943 WANANGPVAAGR
+943 WANANGPVATGR

-970 EMLKSAGGSGE
+970 EILKSAGGSGE

-994 GTLPPILQAAD
+994 GALPPILQAAD

-1012 APKVRPLVDQSLWQ
+1012 APKVRPLVDQNLWQ

-1045 HFKNLRAGIDP
+1045 HFQNLRAGIDP
-1056 VTLTADATVDLAAS
+1056 VTLAGDATVDIAAS

-1080 NPGTET
+1080 NPGTEA

-1093 VRLNYNGPLAAPAL
+1093 LRLNYNGPLAAPAL
-1107 TTDVSALS
+1107 TIDVSTLS

-1159 EKERAEAEA
+1159 EKERVEAEA

-1203 EQGQQPTPER
+1203 PVPER
-1213 QSAPV
+1213 QSAPI
-1218 LVVPPTENAIRQ
+1218 LVVPPTENAIRD
-1230 LAPENAPA
+1230 LAPENAPVN
-1238 TP
+1238 P

>member
-58 ILPFPSVTLHDV
+58 LLPFPSVTLHDV

-196 SSSEPDYAAGRMGL
+196 SSSEPDYANGRMGL
-210 RMRLVPDEHPVEVD
+210 RIRVVPDEHPVEVD

-231 TAGKPAYSGSFS
+231 TAGKPAYSGSFA
-243 FSFREDEK
+243 FSFREDQK

-285 LGGSENPYVV
+285 LGGNENPYVV

-314 GQQIDVARFAPPVV
+314 GQQIDVNRFAPPVV
-328 QAGKTS
+328 QTGKTS

-381 RLDVRPEGSGWQVVN
+381 RLDVRPDGSGWQVVN

-413 TLLGGPAFNGN
+413 TLLDGPAFNGN
-424 LLLASNQPSGLANW
+424 LLVASNQPSGLANW

-464 NQRFDNLELAVGDAS
+464 NQRFDNLELAIGDAS
-479 LKGELERR
+479 LKGKLERR
-487 SDGKTSN
+487 SDGKASN

-524 VLDHRITAKFKADRF
+524 VLDHRIDAKFKADRF

-560 SLENM
+560 SLEKM
-565 TAGDIAGAEVR
+565 TAGDIAGAEVK
-576 ARGELQGS
+576 AKGQLQGS

-589 GKGTVNLHAA
+589 GKGTVNLHAT
-599 DMQPFFT
+599 DMQPFFA
-606 MLQQKLPNHPFLSR
+606 MLQQKLPGHPFLSR
-620 LATSAPWYA
+620 LAASSPWYA

-680 AVLKNQ
+680 GVLKNQ

-701 FDADGEGLLSIK
+701 FDADGEGLLSVK

-719 SPAQTELRF
+719 SPVQTDIRF

-737 NGSFAVSSAN
+737 IGSFAVAAAN

-754 VALESADIE
+754 LALESADIE

-785 AKVAVDG
+785 GKMAVDA
-792 QKIALSSI
+792 QKIAFSAL
-800 GGQAGGNPFSGN
+800 GGQAGGNPFSGS
-812 LTFQRAAPYPVTG
+812 LAFQRAAPHSVTG
-825 DLAVRTADLAW
+825 DLALRTVDLAW

-850 GALNAKPLAMAAFPQ
+850 GTLNAKPLAMPAFPQ
-865 LKASLALKAESFE
+865 LKAALSLKAESFE
-878 AGPFGTVTGVS
+878 AGPFGTVTGLS
-889 AKVTHDAGSLSLDDV
+889 TKVTHDDGNLALDDI

-931 IAVADANPEPIL
+931 IAVNDANPESIL
-943 WANANGPVAAGR
+943 WANANGPVATGR

-970 EMLKSAGGSGE
+970 EILKSAGGSGE
-981 IRAGGLVLKGLNP
+981 VRASGLVLKGLNP
-994 GTLPPILQAAD
+994 GAFPPILQAAE

-1026 GEIGL
+1026 GEIPL
-1031 GDVALPF
+1031 GNVALPF
-1038 SLNGGAL
+1038 TLNGGAL
-1045 HFKNLRAGIDP
+1045 HFQNLRAGIDP
-1056 VTLTADATVDLAAS
+1056 VTLTGDATVDIAAS
-1070 TVNGDLDLLF
+1070 TVNGDLDLIF
-1080 NPGTET
+1080 NPGTEV

-1093 VRLNYNGPLAAPAL
+1093 LRLNYNGPLAAPAL
-1107 TTDVSALS
+1107 TTDVSALG

-1142 LRREVALYRSQ
+1142 LRRETALYRSQ

-1159 EKERAEAEA
+1159 EKERVEAEA

-1203 EQGQQPTPER
+1203 QQPVPER
-1213 QSAPV
+1213 QSTPA
-1218 LVVPPTENAIRQ
+1218 LTVPPTEDAIRQ

-1238 TP
+1238 NP

>member
-14 AVVLFSALL
+14 ALVLFSALL

-210 RMRLVPDEHPVEVD
+210 RVRVVPDEHPVEVD

-231 TAGKPAYSGSFS
+231 TAGKPAYSGSFA

-251 QKQQAGQS
+251 QKQAGQS

-270 ELTNESVRIPSYRME
+270 ELTNESVRISSYRME

-328 QAGKTS
+328 QTGKTS
-334 RQPTASVRQRIEA
+334 RQPTVSVRQRIEA

-357 PPVPGKASIS
+357 PQVPGKASIS

-381 RLDVRPEGSGWQVVN
+381 RLDVRPDGSGWQVVN

-464 NQRFDNLELAVGDAS
+464 NQRFNNLELAIGDAS

-524 VLDHRITAKFKADRF
+524 VLDHRIDAKFKADRF

-560 SLENM
+560 TLENM
-565 TAGDIAGAEVR
+565 TAGDIAGAEVK
-576 ARGELQGS
+576 ARGQLQGS

-589 GKGTVNLHAA
+589 GKGTVNLHAP

-620 LATSAPWYA
+620 LAASAPWYA
-629 NSDLAMDVSV
+629 NSDLAVDVSV

-701 FDADGEGLLSIK
+701 FDADGEGLLSVK

-719 SPAQTELRF
+719 SPAQTDIRF

-737 NGSFAVSSAN
+737 SGSFAVAAAN

-775 LGGGMALKAN
+775 LGGGMAVKAN
-785 AKVAVDG
+785 AKVAVDA
-792 QKIALSSI
+792 QKIAFSSV
-800 GGQAGGNPFSGN
+800 GGQVGGNPFSGN
-812 LTFQRAAPYPVTG
+812 LAVQRAAPYPVSG
-825 DLAVRTADLAW
+825 DLSVRTADLAW
-836 LGDAIYGPVIDPET
+836 LGDAIYGPVIDPEN

-865 LKASLALKAESFE
+865 LKASLSLKAENFE
-878 AGPFGTVTGVS
+878 AGPFGTITGLA
-889 AKVTHDAGSLSLDDV
+889 AKVTHDSGSLSLDEV
-904 AGTFMGGKLTGR
+904 TGGFMGGKLTGR

-943 WANANGPVAAGR
+943 WANANGPVATGR
-955 VAIDLT
+955 IAIDLT

-970 EMLKSAGGSGE
+970 EILKSAGGSGE

-994 GTLPPILQAAD
+994 AALPPILQAAD

-1012 APKVRPLVDQSLWQ
+1012 APKVRPLVDQNLWQ

-1045 HFKNLRAGIDP
+1045 HFQNLRAGIDP
-1056 VTLTADATVDLAAS
+1056 VTLAGDATVDIAAS
-1070 TVNGDLDLLF
+1070 TLNGDLDLLF
-1080 NPGTET
+1080 NPGTEA
-1086 VAGAEPS
+1086 VAGADPS
-1093 VRLNYNGPLAAPAL
+1093 LRLNYNGPLAAPAL
-1107 TTDVSALS
+1107 TIDVSTLS

-1159 EKERAEAEA
+1159 EKERAEAKA

-1188 EKEQQERLQQQQQQQ
+1188 EKEQQERLLQQQQQ
-1203 EQGQQPTPER
+1203 PVPER
-1213 QSAPV
+1213 QSAPI
-1218 LVVPPTENAIRQ
+1218 LVVPPTENAIRD

-1238 TP
+1238 NP

>member
-14 AVVLFSALL
+14 ALVLFSALL

-210 RMRLVPDEHPVEVD
+210 RVRVVPDEHPVEVD

-231 TAGKPAYSGSFS
+231 TAGKPAYSGSFA

-251 QKQQAGQS
+251 QKQAGQS

-270 ELTNESVRIPSYRME
+270 ELTNESVRISSYRME

-328 QAGKTS
+328 QTGKTS
-334 RQPTASVRQRIEA
+334 RQPTVSVRQRIEA

-357 PPVPGKASIS
+357 PQVPGKASIS

-381 RLDVRPEGSGWQVVN
+381 RLDVRPDGSGWQVVN

-464 NQRFDNLELAVGDAS
+464 NQRFNNLELAIGDAS

-524 VLDHRITAKFKADRF
+524 VLDHRIDAKFKADRF

-560 SLENM
+560 TLENM
-565 TAGDIAGAEVR
+565 TAGDIAGAEVK
-576 ARGELQGS
+576 ARGQLQGS

-589 GKGTVNLHAA
+589 GKGTVNLHAP

-620 LATSAPWYA
+620 LAASAPWYA
-629 NSDLAMDVSV
+629 NSDLAVDVSV

-701 FDADGEGLLSIK
+701 FDADGEGLLSVK

-719 SPAQTELRF
+719 SPAQTDIRF

-737 NGSFAVSSAN
+737 SGSFAVAAAN

-775 LGGGMALKAN
+775 LGGGMAVKAN
-785 AKVAVDG
+785 AKVAVDA
-792 QKIALSSI
+792 QKIAFSSV
-800 GGQAGGNPFSGN
+800 GGQVGGNPFSGN
-812 LTFQRAAPYPVTG
+812 LAVQRAAPYPVSG
-825 DLAVRTADLAW
+825 DLSVRTADLAW
-836 LGDAIYGPVIDPET
+836 LGDAIYGPVIDPEN

-865 LKASLALKAESFE
+865 LKASLSLKAENFE
-878 AGPFGTVTGVS
+878 AGPFGTITGLA
-889 AKVTHDAGSLSLDDV
+889 AKVTHDSGSLSLDDV
-904 AGTFMGGKLTGR
+904 TGGFMGGKLTGR

-943 WANANGPVAAGR
+943 WANANGPVATGR
-955 VAIDLT
+955 IAIDLT

-970 EMLKSAGGSGE
+970 EILKSAGGSGE
-981 IRAGGLVLKGLNP
+981 IRAGGLALKGLNP
-994 GTLPPILQAAD
+994 AALPPILQAAD

-1012 APKVRPLVDQSLWQ
+1012 APKVRPLVDQNLWQ

-1045 HFKNLRAGIDP
+1045 HFQNLRAGIDP
-1056 VTLTADATVDLAAS
+1056 VTLAGDATVDIAAS

-1080 NPGTET
+1080 NPGTEA

-1093 VRLNYNGPLAAPAL
+1093 LRLNYNGPLAAPAL
-1107 TTDVSALS
+1107 TIDVSTLS

-1188 EKEQQERLQQQQQQQ
+1188 EKEQQERLLQQQQQ
-1203 EQGQQPTPER
+1203 PVPER
-1213 QSAPV
+1213 QSAPI
-1218 LVVPPTENAIRQ
+1218 LVVPPTENAIRD

-1238 TP
+1238 NP

>member
-14 AVVLFSALL
+14 ALVLFSALL

-165 LNADMSAN
+165 LSADMSAN

-210 RMRLVPDEHPVEVD
+210 RVRLVPDEHPVEVD

-231 TAGKPAYSGSFS
+231 AAGKPAYSGSFS
-243 FSFREDEK
+243 FIFREDEK
-251 QKQQAGQS
+251 QKQAGPS

-270 ELTNESVRIPSYRME
+270 ELTNESVRISSYRME

-328 QAGKTS
+328 QTGKTS
-334 RQPTASVRQRIEA
+334 RQPTVSVRQRIEA

-424 LLLASNQPSGLANW
+424 LLVASNQPSGLANW

-464 NQRFDNLELAVGDAS
+464 NQRFDNLELAIGEAS

-524 VLDHRITAKFKADRF
+524 VLDHRINAKFKADRF

-547 HVETAFTMAGGVL
+547 HVETAFSMAGGIL
-560 SLENM
+560 TLENM

-606 MLQQKLPNHPFLSR
+606 MLQQKLPDHPFLGR
-620 LATSAPWYA
+620 LAASAPWYA
-629 NSDLAMDVSV
+629 NSDLAVDVSV

-701 FDADGEGLLSIK
+701 FDADGEGLLSVK

-719 SPAQTELRF
+719 SPAQTDIRF

-737 NGSFAVSSAN
+737 NGSFAVAAAN

-775 LGGGMALKAN
+775 LGGGMAVKAN
-785 AKVAVDG
+785 AKVAIDG
-792 QKIALSSI
+792 QKIAFSSV

-812 LTFQRAAPYPVTG
+812 LVIQRAAPYPVSG
-825 DLAVRTADLAW
+825 DLALRTVDLAW

-865 LKASLALKAESFE
+865 LKAALSLKAENFE
-878 AGPFGTVTGVS
+878 AGPFGTITGL
-889 AKVTHDAGSLSLDDV
+889 AARVTHDSGSLALDDV
-904 AGTFMGGKLTGR
+904 TGGFMGGKLTGR

-943 WANANGPVAAGR
+943 WANANGPVATGR

-970 EMLKSAGGSGE
+970 EILKSAGGSGE

-994 GTLPPILQAAD
+994 GALPPILQAAD

-1031 GDVALPF
+1031 GDVGLPF

-1045 HFKNLRAGIDP
+1045 HFQNLRAGIDP
-1056 VTLTADATVDLAAS
+1056 VTLAGDATVDLAAS

-1080 NPGTET
+1080 NPGTEA

-1093 VRLNYNGPLAAPAL
+1093 LRLNYNGPLAAPAL

-1159 EKERAEAEA
+1159 EKQRVEAEA

-1173 EEARL
+1173 EEARQ

-1203 EQGQQPTPER
+1203 QPVPEP
-1213 QSAPV
+1213 QSAPM
-1218 LVVPPTENAIRQ
+1218 LVVPPTENAIRE

-1238 TP
+1238 NR

>member
-58 ILPFPSVTLHDV
+58 LLPFPSVTLHDV

-196 SSSEPDYAAGRMGL
+196 SSSEPDYANGRMGL
-210 RMRLVPDEHPVEVD
+210 RIRVVPDEHPVEVD

-231 TAGKPAYSGSFS
+231 TAGKPAYSGSFA
-243 FSFREDEK
+243 FSFREDQK

-285 LGGSENPYVV
+285 LGGNENPYVV

-314 GQQIDVARFAPPVV
+314 GQQIDVNRFAPPVV
-328 QAGKTS
+328 QTGKTS

-381 RLDVRPEGSGWQVVN
+381 RLDVRPDGSGWQVVN

-413 TLLGGPAFNGN
+413 TLLDGPAFNGN
-424 LLLASNQPSGLANW
+424 LLVASNQPSGLANW

-464 NQRFDNLELAVGDAS
+464 NQRFDNLELAIGDAS
-479 LKGELERR
+479 LKGKLERR
-487 SDGKTSN
+487 SDGKASN

-515 ALGDQVGSS
+515 VLGDQVGSS
-524 VLDHRITAKFKADRF
+524 VLDHRIDAKFKADRF

-560 SLENM
+560 SLEKM
-565 TAGDIAGAEVR
+565 TAGDIAGAEVK
-576 ARGELQGS
+576 AKGQLQGS

-589 GKGTVNLHAA
+589 GKGTVNLHAT
-599 DMQPFFT
+599 DMQPFFA
-606 MLQQKLPNHPFLSR
+606 MLQQKLPGHPFLSR
-620 LATSAPWYA
+620 LAASSPWYA

-680 AVLKNQ
+680 GVLKNQ

-701 FDADGEGLLSIK
+701 FDADGEGLLSVK

-719 SPAQTELRF
+719 SPVQTDIRF

-737 NGSFAVSSAN
+737 IGSFAVAAAN

-754 VALESADIE
+754 LALESADIE

-785 AKVAVDG
+785 GKMAVDA
-792 QKIALSSI
+792 QKIAFSAL
-800 GGQAGGNPFSGN
+800 GGQAGGNPFSGS
-812 LTFQRAAPYPVTG
+812 LAFQRAAPHSVTG
-825 DLAVRTADLAW
+825 DLALRTVDLAW

-850 GALNAKPLAMAAFPQ
+850 GTLNAKPLAMPAFPQ
-865 LKASLALKAESFE
+865 LKASLSLKAESLE
-878 AGPFGTVTGVS
+878 AGPFGTVTGLS
-889 AKVTHDAGSLSLDDV
+889 TKVTHDDGNLALDDI

-916 LAMSTGEGAGIFRTK
+916 IAMSTGEGAGIFRTK
-931 IAVADANPEPIL
+931 IAVNDANPESIL
-943 WANANGPVAAGR
+943 WANADGPVATGR

-970 EMLKSAGGSGE
+970 EILKSAGGSGE
-981 IRAGGLVLKGLNP
+981 VRASGLVLKGLNP
-994 GTLPPILQAAD
+994 GAFPPILQAAE

-1026 GEIGL
+1026 GEIPL
-1031 GDVALPF
+1031 GNVALPF

-1045 HFKNLRAGIDP
+1045 HFQNLRAGIDP
-1056 VTLTADATVDLAAS
+1056 VTLTGDATVDIAAS
-1070 TVNGDLDLLF
+1070 TVNGDLDLIF
-1080 NPGTET
+1080 NPGTEA

-1093 VRLNYNGPLAAPAL
+1093 LRLNYNGPLAAPAL
-1107 TTDVSALS
+1107 TTDVSALG

-1142 LRREVALYRSQ
+1142 LRRETALYRSQ

-1159 EKERAEAEA
+1159 EKERVEAEA

-1203 EQGQQPTPER
+1203 QQQPVPER
-1213 QSAPV
+1213 QSTPA
-1218 LVVPPTENAIRQ
+1218 LTVPPTEDAIRQ

-1238 TP
+1238 NP

>member
-58 ILPFPSVTLHDV
+58 LLPFPSVTLHDV

-196 SSSEPDYAAGRMGL
+196 SSSEPDYANGRMGL
-210 RMRLVPDEHPVEVD
+210 RIRVVPDEHPVEVD

-231 TAGKPAYSGSFS
+231 TAGKPAYSGSFA
-243 FSFREDEK
+243 FSFREDQK
-251 QKQQAGQS
+251 QKQQGGQS

-285 LGGSENPYVV
+285 LGGNENPYVV

-314 GQQIDVARFAPPVV
+314 GQQIDVNRFAPPVV
-328 QAGKTS
+328 QTGKTS

-381 RLDVRPEGSGWQVVN
+381 RLDVRPDGSGWQVVN

-413 TLLGGPAFNGN
+413 TLLDGPAFNGN
-424 LLLASNQPSGLANW
+424 LLVASNQPSGLANW

-464 NQRFDNLELAVGDAS
+464 NQRFDNLELAIGDAS
-479 LKGELERR
+479 LKGKLERR
-487 SDGKTSN
+487 SDGKASN

-524 VLDHRITAKFKADRF
+524 VLDHRIDAKFKADRF

-560 SLENM
+560 SLEKM
-565 TAGDIAGAEVR
+565 TAGDIAGAEVK
-576 ARGELQGS
+576 AKGQLQGS

-589 GKGTVNLHAA
+589 GKGTVNLHAT
-599 DMQPFFT
+599 DMQPFFA
-606 MLQQKLPNHPFLSR
+606 MLQQKLPGHPFLSR
-620 LATSAPWYA
+620 LAASSPWYA

-680 AVLKNQ
+680 GVLKNQ

-701 FDADGEGLLSIK
+701 FDADGEGLLSVK

-719 SPAQTELRF
+719 SPVQTDIRF

-737 NGSFAVSSAN
+737 IGSFAVAAAN

-754 VALESADIE
+754 LALESADIE

-785 AKVAVDG
+785 GKMAVDA
-792 QKIALSSI
+792 QKIAFSAL
-800 GGQAGGNPFSGN
+800 GGQAGGNPFSGS
-812 LTFQRAAPYPVTG
+812 LAFQRAAPHSVTG
-825 DLAVRTADLAW
+825 DLALRTVDLAW

-850 GALNAKPLAMAAFPQ
+850 GTLNAKPLAMPAFPQ
-865 LKASLALKAESFE
+865 LKATLSLKAESFE
-878 AGPFGTVTGVS
+878 AGPFGTVTGLS
-889 AKVTHDAGSLSLDDV
+889 TKVTHDDGNLALDDI

-931 IAVADANPEPIL
+931 IAVNDANPESIL
-943 WANANGPVAAGR
+943 WANANGPVATGR

-970 EMLKSAGGSGE
+970 EILKSAGGSGE
-981 IRAGGLVLKGLNP
+981 VRASGLVLKGLNP
-994 GTLPPILQAAD
+994 GAFPPILQAAE

-1026 GEIGL
+1026 GEIPL
-1031 GDVALPF
+1031 GNVALPF
-1038 SLNGGAL
+1038 TLNGGAL
-1045 HFKNLRAGIDP
+1045 HFQNLRAGIDP
-1056 VTLTADATVDLAAS
+1056 VTLTGEATVDIAAS
-1070 TVNGDLDLLF
+1070 TVNGDLDLIF
-1080 NPGTET
+1080 NPGTEV

-1093 VRLNYNGPLAAPAL
+1093 LRLNYNGPLAAPAL
-1107 TTDVSALS
+1107 TTDVSALG
-1115 NYLSLRAF
+1115 NYLALRAF

-1142 LRREVALYRSQ
+1142 LRRETALYRSQ

-1159 EKERAEAEA
+1159 EKERVEAEA

-1203 EQGQQPTPER
+1203 QPVPER
-1213 QSAPV
+1213 QSTPA
-1218 LVVPPTENAIRQ
+1218 LTVPPTEDAIRQ

-1238 TP
+1238 NP

>member
-14 AVVLFSALL
+14 ALVLFSALL

-210 RMRLVPDEHPVEVD
+210 RVRVVPDEHPVEVD

-231 TAGKPAYSGSFS
+231 TAGKPAYIGSFA

-251 QKQQAGQS
+251 QKQAGQS

-270 ELTNESVRIPSYRME
+270 ELTNESVRISSYRME

-328 QAGKTS
+328 QTGKTS
-334 RQPTASVRQRIEA
+334 RQPTVSVRQRIEA

-357 PPVPGKASIS
+357 PQVPGKASIS

-464 NQRFDNLELAVGDAS
+464 NQRFNNLELAIGDAS

-524 VLDHRITAKFKADRF
+524 VLDHRIDAKFKADRF

-560 SLENM
+560 TLEKM
-565 TAGDIAGAEVR
+565 TAGDIAGAEVK
-576 ARGELQGS
+576 ATGQLQGS

-589 GKGTVNLHAA
+589 GKGTVNLHAP

-620 LATSAPWYA
+620 LAASAPWYA
-629 NSDLAMDVSV
+629 NSDLAVDVSV

-701 FDADGEGLLSIK
+701 FDADGEGLLSVK

-719 SPAQTELRF
+719 SPVQTDIRF

-737 NGSFAVSSAN
+737 NGSFAVAAAN

-775 LGGGMALKAN
+775 LGGGMAVKAN
-785 AKVAVDG
+785 AKVAVDA
-792 QKIALSSI
+792 QKIAFSSV
-800 GGQAGGNPFSGN
+800 GGQVGGNPFSGN
-812 LTFQRAAPYPVTG
+812 LAVQRAAPYPVSG
-825 DLAVRTADLAW
+825 DLSVRTADLAW
-836 LGDAIYGPVIDPET
+836 LGDAIYGPVIDPES

-865 LKASLALKAESFE
+865 LKASVSLKAENFE
-878 AGPFGTVTGVS
+878 AGPFGTITGLA
-889 AKVTHDAGSLSLDDV
+889 AKVTHDSGSLSLDDV
-904 AGTFMGGKLTGR
+904 TGGFMGGKLAGR

-931 IAVADANPEPIL
+931 IAVTDANPEPIL
-943 WANANGPVAAGR
+943 WANANGPVATGR

-970 EMLKSAGGSGE
+970 EILKSAGGSGE

-994 GTLPPILQAAD
+994 GALSPILQAAD

-1012 APKVRPLVDQSLWQ
+1012 APKVRPLVDQNLWQ

-1045 HFKNLRAGIDP
+1045 HFQNLRAGIDP
-1056 VTLTADATVDLAAS
+1056 VTLAGDATVDIAAS

-1080 NPGTET
+1080 NPGTEA

-1093 VRLNYNGPLAAPAL
+1093 LRLNYNGPLAAPAL
-1107 TTDVSALS
+1107 TIDVSTLS

-1159 EKERAEAEA
+1159 EKERVEAEA

-1203 EQGQQPTPER
+1203 PVPER
-1213 QSAPV
+1213 QSAPI
-1218 LVVPPTENAIRQ
+1218 LVVPPTENAIRD
-1230 LAPENAPA
+1230 LAPENAPVN
-1238 TP
+1238 P

>member
-58 ILPFPSVTLHDV
+58 LLPFPSVTLHDV

-210 RMRLVPDEHPVEVD
+210 RVRVVPDEHPVEVD

-328 QAGKTS
+328 QTGKTS

-381 RLDVRPEGSGWQVVN
+381 RLDVRPDGSGWQVVN

-464 NQRFDNLELAVGDAS
+464 NQRFDNLELAIGDAS
-479 LKGELERR
+479 LKGQLERR

-524 VLDHRITAKFKADRF
+524 VLDHRIDAKFKADRF

-560 SLENM
+560 SLEKM
-565 TAGDIAGAEVR
+565 TAGDIAGAEVK
-576 ARGELQGS
+576 AKGQLQGS

-589 GKGTVNLHAA
+589 GKGTVNLHAT

-606 MLQQKLPNHPFLSR
+606 MLQQKLPDHPFLSR
-620 LATSAPWYA
+620 LAASAPWYA

-719 SPAQTELRF
+719 SPAQTDIRF

-737 NGSFAVSSAN
+737 NGSFAVAAAN

-785 AKVAVDG
+785 GKVAVDG
-792 QKIALSSI
+792 QKIALSGI

-812 LTFQRAAPYPVTG
+812 LTVERAAPYPVTG

-850 GALNAKPLAMAAFPQ
+850 GALDAKPLAMPAFPQ
-865 LKASLALKAESFE
+865 LKASLSLKAESFE
-878 AGPFGTVTGVS
+878 AGPFGTVTGLS
-889 AKVTHDAGSLSLDDV
+889 AKVTHDEGSLALDDV
-904 AGTFMGGKLTGR
+904 AGTFMGGKLSGR
-916 LAMSTGEGAGIFRTK
+916 LAMSTGQGAGIFRTK

-943 WANANGPVAAGR
+943 WANANGPVATGR

-961 AESTGKSVG
+961 AESTGKSVA
-970 EMLKSAGGSGE
+970 EILKSAGGSGE
-981 IRAGGLVLKGLNP
+981 IRASGLVLKGLNP
-994 GTLPPILQAAD
+994 GAFPPILQGAD

-1026 GEIGL
+1026 GEVAL

-1045 HFKNLRAGIDP
+1045 HFQNLRAGIDP
-1056 VTLTADATVDLAAS
+1056 VTLTADATVDIAAS

-1142 LRREVALYRSQ
+1142 LRREVALYRFE

-1159 EKERAEAEA
+1159 EKERVEAEA
-1168 KAKAE
+1168 RAKAE

-1188 EKEQQERLQQQQQQQ
+1188 EKEQQERLQQQQQQ
-1203 EQGQQPTPER
+1203 PAPER

-1218 LVVPPTENAIRQ
+1218 LIVPPTENAIRE

-1238 TP
+1238 NP

>member
-14 AVVLFSALL
+14 ALVLFSALL

-58 ILPFPSVTLHDV
+58 LLPFPSVTLHDV

-196 SSSEPDYAAGRMGL
+196 SSSEPDYANGRMGL
-210 RMRLVPDEHPVEVD
+210 RLRLVPDEHPVEVD

-251 QKQQAGQS
+251 QKQPAGQS

-328 QAGKTS
+328 QTGKTS
-334 RQPTASVRQRIEA
+334 RQPTVSVRQRIEA

-381 RLDVRPEGSGWQVVN
+381 RLDVRPDGSGWQVVN

-413 TLLGGPAFNGN
+413 TLLAGPAFNGN

-464 NQRFDNLELAVGDAS
+464 NQRFNNLELAIGDAS

-507 ALKALGSL
+507 ALRALGSL

-565 TAGDIAGAEVR
+565 TAGDIAGAEVK
-576 ARGELQGS
+576 AKGQLQGS

-620 LATSAPWYA
+620 LAASAPWYA

-639 NSENGGANV
+639 NSDNGGANV

-701 FDADGEGLLSIK
+701 FDADGEGLLSVK

-737 NGSFAVSSAN
+737 NGSFAVAAAN

-775 LGGGMALKAN
+775 LGGGMAVKAN

-792 QKIALSSI
+792 QKIAFSSI

-812 LTFQRAAPYPVTG
+812 VTVQRAAPHPVTG
-825 DLAVRTADLAW
+825 DLSVRTADLAW
-836 LGDAIYGPVIDPET
+836 LGDVIYGPVIDPET
-850 GALNAKPLAMAAFPQ
+850 GALNAKPLAMPAFPQ

-889 AKVTHDAGSLSLDDV
+889 AKLTHDAGSLSLDDV
-904 AGTFMGGKLTGR
+904 AGTFMGGKLAGR
-916 LAMSTGEGAGIFRTK
+916 LAMSTGEGAGIFRSK
-931 IAVADANPEPIL
+931 IAVTDANPEPIL
-943 WANANGPVAAGR
+943 WANANGPVATGR

-981 IRAGGLVLKGLNP
+981 IRASGLVLKGLSP
-994 GTLPPILQAAD
+994 GALPPILQAAD

-1026 GEIGL
+1026 GEIAL

-1056 VTLTADATVDLAAS
+1056 VTLTADATVDIAAS
-1070 TVNGDLDLLF
+1070 TVNGDLDLVF

-1203 EQGQQPTPER
+1203 PAPER
-1213 QSAPV
+1213 QSAPA
-1218 LVVPPTENAIRQ
+1218 LVVPPTEDAIRQ

>member
-14 AVVLFSALL
+14 ALVLFSALL

-138 VLESVQIE
+138 VLECVQIE

-210 RMRLVPDEHPVEVD
+210 RVRVVPDEHPVEVD

-231 TAGKPAYSGSFS
+231 TAGKPAYSGSFA

-251 QKQQAGQS
+251 QKQAGQS

-270 ELTNESVRIPSYRME
+270 ELTNESVRISSYRME

-328 QAGKTS
+328 QTGKTS

-357 PPVPGKASIS
+357 PQVPGKASIS

-381 RLDVRPEGSGWQVVN
+381 RLDVRPDGSGWQVVN

-464 NQRFDNLELAVGDAS
+464 NQRFNNLELAIGDAS

-524 VLDHRITAKFKADRF
+524 VLDHRIDAKFKADRF

-560 SLENM
+560 TLENM
-565 TAGDIAGAEVR
+565 TAGDIAGAEVK
-576 ARGELQGS
+576 ARGQLQGS

-589 GKGTVNLHAA
+589 GKGTVNLHAP

-620 LATSAPWYA
+620 LAASAPWYA
-629 NSDLAMDVSV
+629 NSDLAVDVSV

-701 FDADGEGLLSIK
+701 FDADGEGLLSVK

-719 SPAQTELRF
+719 SPAQTDIRF

-737 NGSFAVSSAN
+737 SGSFAVAAAN

-775 LGGGMALKAN
+775 LGGGMAVKAN
-785 AKVAVDG
+785 AKVAVDA
-792 QKIALSSI
+792 QKIAFSSV
-800 GGQAGGNPFSGN
+800 GGQVGGNPFSGN
-812 LTFQRAAPYPVTG
+812 LAVQRAAPYPVSG
-825 DLAVRTADLAW
+825 DLSVRTADLAW
-836 LGDAIYGPVIDPET
+836 LGDAIYGPVIDPEN

-865 LKASLALKAESFE
+865 LKASLSLKAENFE
-878 AGPFGTVTGVS
+878 AGPFGTITGLA
-889 AKVTHDAGSLSLDDV
+889 AKVTHDSGSLSLDEV
-904 AGTFMGGKLTGR
+904 TGGFMGGKLTGR

-943 WANANGPVAAGR
+943 WANANGPVATGR
-955 VAIDLT
+955 IAIDLT

-970 EMLKSAGGSGE
+970 EILKSAGGSGE

-994 GTLPPILQAAD
+994 AALPPILQAAD

-1012 APKVRPLVDQSLWQ
+1012 APKVRPLVDQNLWQ

-1045 HFKNLRAGIDP
+1045 HFQNLRAGIDP
-1056 VTLTADATVDLAAS
+1056 VTLAGDATVDIAAS
-1070 TVNGDLDLLF
+1070 TLNGDLDLLF
-1080 NPGTET
+1080 NPGTEA

-1093 VRLNYNGPLAAPAL
+1093 LRLNYNGPLAAPAL
-1107 TTDVSALS
+1107 TIDVSTLS

-1188 EKEQQERLQQQQQQQ
+1188 EKEQQERLLQQQQQ
-1203 EQGQQPTPER
+1203 PVPER
-1213 QSAPV
+1213 QSAPI
-1218 LVVPPTENAIRQ
+1218 LVVPPTENAIRD

-1238 TP
+1238 NP

>member
-14 AVVLFSALL
+14 ALVLFSALL

-210 RMRLVPDEHPVEVD
+210 RVRVVPDEHPVEVD

-231 TAGKPAYSGSFS
+231 TAGKPAYSGSFA

-251 QKQQAGQS
+251 QKQAGQS

-270 ELTNESVRIPSYRME
+270 ELTNESVRISSYRME

-328 QAGKTS
+328 QTGKTS
-334 RQPTASVRQRIEA
+334 RQPTVSVRQRIEA

-357 PPVPGKASIS
+357 PQVPGKASIS

-464 NQRFDNLELAVGDAS
+464 NQRFNNLELAIGDAS

-524 VLDHRITAKFKADRF
+524 VLDHRIDAKFKADRF

-560 SLENM
+560 TLEKM
-565 TAGDIAGAEVR
+565 TAGDIAGAEVK
-576 ARGELQGS
+576 ATGQLQGS

-589 GKGTVNLHAA
+589 GKGTVNLHAP

-620 LATSAPWYA
+620 LAASAPWYA
-629 NSDLAMDVSV
+629 NSDLAVDVSV

-701 FDADGEGLLSIK
+701 FDADGEGLLSVK

-719 SPAQTELRF
+719 SPVQTDIRF

-737 NGSFAVSSAN
+737 SGSFAVAATN

-775 LGGGMALKAN
+775 LGGGMAVKAN
-785 AKVAVDG
+785 AKVAVDA
-792 QKIALSSI
+792 QKIAFSSV
-800 GGQAGGNPFSGN
+800 GGQVGGNPFSGN
-812 LTFQRAAPYPVTG
+812 LAVQRAAPYPVSG
-825 DLAVRTADLAW
+825 DLSVRTADLAW
-836 LGDAIYGPVIDPET
+836 LGDAIYGPVIDPES

-865 LKASLALKAESFE
+865 LKASVSLKAENFE
-878 AGPFGTVTGVS
+878 AGPFGTITGLA
-889 AKVTHDAGSLSLDDV
+889 AKVTHDSGSLSLDDV
-904 AGTFMGGKLTGR
+904 TGGFMGGKLTGR

-931 IAVADANPEPIL
+931 IAVTDANPEPIL
-943 WANANGPVAAGR
+943 WANANGPVATGR

-970 EMLKSAGGSGE
+970 EILKSAGGSGE

-994 GTLPPILQAAD
+994 GALPPILQAAD

-1012 APKVRPLVDQSLWQ
+1012 APKVRPLVDQNLWQ

-1045 HFKNLRAGIDP
+1045 HFQNLRAGIDP
-1056 VTLTADATVDLAAS
+1056 VTLAGDATVDIAAS

-1080 NPGTET
+1080 NPGTEA

-1093 VRLNYNGPLAAPAL
+1093 LRLNYNGPLAAPAL
-1107 TTDVSALS
+1107 TIDVSTLS

-1159 EKERAEAEA
+1159 EKERVEAEA

-1188 EKEQQERLQQQQQQQ
+1188 EKEQQERLQQQQQQ
-1203 EQGQQPTPER
+1203 PVPER
-1213 QSAPV
+1213 QSAPI
-1218 LVVPPTENAIRQ
+1218 LVVPPTENAIRD
-1230 LAPENAPA
+1230 LAPENAPVN
-1238 TP
+1238 P

>member
-58 ILPFPSVTLHDV
+58 LLPFPSVMLHDV

-196 SSSEPDYAAGRMGL
+196 SSSEPDYTNGRMGL
-210 RMRLVPDEHPVEVD
+210 RIRVVPDEHPVEVD

-231 TAGKPAYSGSFS
+231 TAGKPAYSGSFA
-243 FSFREDEK
+243 FSFREDQK

-285 LGGSENPYVV
+285 LGGNENPYVV

-314 GQQIDVARFAPPVV
+314 GQQIDVNRFAPPVV
-328 QAGKTS
+328 QTGKTS

-381 RLDVRPEGSGWQVVN
+381 RLDVRPDGSGWQVVN

-413 TLLGGPAFNGN
+413 TLLDGPAFNGN
-424 LLLASNQPSGLANW
+424 LLVASNQPSGLANW

-464 NQRFDNLELAVGDAS
+464 NQRFDNLELAIGDAS
-479 LKGELERR
+479 LKGKLERR
-487 SDGKTSN
+487 SDGKASN

-524 VLDHRITAKFKADRF
+524 VLDHRIDAKFKADRF

-560 SLENM
+560 SLEKM
-565 TAGDIAGAEVR
+565 TAGDIAGAEVK
-576 ARGELQGS
+576 AKGQLQGS

-589 GKGTVNLHAA
+589 GKGTVNLHAT
-599 DMQPFFT
+599 DMQPFFA
-606 MLQQKLPNHPFLSR
+606 MLQQKLPGHPFLSR
-620 LATSAPWYA
+620 LAASSPWYA

-680 AVLKNQ
+680 GVLKNQ

-701 FDADGEGLLSIK
+701 FDADGEGLLSVK

-719 SPAQTELRF
+719 SPVQTDIRF

-737 NGSFAVSSAN
+737 IGSFAVAAAN

-754 VALESADIE
+754 LALESADIE

-785 AKVAVDG
+785 GKMAVDA
-792 QKIALSSI
+792 QKIAFSAL
-800 GGQAGGNPFSGN
+800 GGQAGGNPFSGS
-812 LTFQRAAPYPVTG
+812 LAFQRAAPHSVTG
-825 DLAVRTADLAW
+825 DLALRTVDLAW

-850 GALNAKPLAMAAFPQ
+850 GALNAKPLAMPAFPQ
-865 LKASLALKAESFE
+865 LKAALSLKAESFE
-878 AGPFGTVTGVS
+878 AGPFGTVTGLS
-889 AKVTHDAGSLSLDDV
+889 TKVTHDDGNLALDDI

-931 IAVADANPEPIL
+931 IAVNDANPESIL
-943 WANANGPVAAGR
+943 WANANGPVATGR

-970 EMLKSAGGSGE
+970 EILKSAGGSGE
-981 IRAGGLVLKGLNP
+981 VRASGLVLKGLNP
-994 GTLPPILQAAD
+994 GAFPPILQAAE

-1026 GEIGL
+1026 GEIPL
-1031 GDVALPF
+1031 GNVALPF
-1038 SLNGGAL
+1038 TLNGGAL
-1045 HFKNLRAGIDP
+1045 HFQNLRAGIDP
-1056 VTLTADATVDLAAS
+1056 VTLTGDATVDIAAS
-1070 TVNGDLDLLF
+1070 TVNGDLDLIF
-1080 NPGTET
+1080 NPGTEV

-1093 VRLNYNGPLAAPAL
+1093 LRLNYNGPLAAPAL
-1107 TTDVSALS
+1107 TTDVSALG

-1142 LRREVALYRSQ
+1142 LRRETALYRSQ

-1159 EKERAEAEA
+1159 EKERVEAEA

-1203 EQGQQPTPER
+1203 QQQQPVPER
-1213 QSAPV
+1213 QSTPA
-1218 LVVPPTENAIRQ
+1218 LTVPPTEDAIRQ

-1238 TP
+1238 NP

>member
-14 AVVLFSALL
+14 ALVLFSALL

-210 RMRLVPDEHPVEVD
+210 RVRVVPDEHPVEVD

-231 TAGKPAYSGSFS
+231 TAGKPAYSGSFA

-251 QKQQAGQS
+251 QKQAGQS

-270 ELTNESVRIPSYRME
+270 ELTNESVRISSYRME

-328 QAGKTS
+328 QTGKTS

-357 PPVPGKASIS
+357 PQVPGKASIS

-381 RLDVRPEGSGWQVVN
+381 RLDVRPDGSGWQVVN

-464 NQRFDNLELAVGDAS
+464 NQRFNNLELAIGDAS

-524 VLDHRITAKFKADRF
+524 VLDHRIDAKFKADRF

-560 SLENM
+560 TLENM
-565 TAGDIAGAEVR
+565 TAGDIAGAEVK
-576 ARGELQGS
+576 ARGQLQGS

-589 GKGTVNLHAA
+589 GKGTVNLHAP

-620 LATSAPWYA
+620 LAASAPWYA
-629 NSDLAMDVSV
+629 NSDLAVDVSV

-701 FDADGEGLLSIK
+701 FDADGEGLLSVK

-719 SPAQTELRF
+719 SPAQTDIRF

-737 NGSFAVSSAN
+737 SGSFAVAAAN

-775 LGGGMALKAN
+775 LGGGMAVKAN
-785 AKVAVDG
+785 AKVAVDA
-792 QKIALSSI
+792 QKIAFSSV
-800 GGQAGGNPFSGN
+800 GGQVGGNPFSGN
-812 LTFQRAAPYPVTG
+812 LAVQRAAPYPVSG
-825 DLAVRTADLAW
+825 DLSVRTADLAW
-836 LGDAIYGPVIDPET
+836 LGDAIYGPVIDPEN

-865 LKASLALKAESFE
+865 LKASLSLKAENFE
-878 AGPFGTVTGVS
+878 AGPFGTITGLA
-889 AKVTHDAGSLSLDDV
+889 AKVTHDSGSLSLDDV
-904 AGTFMGGKLTGR
+904 TGGFMGGKLTGR

-943 WANANGPVAAGR
+943 WANANGPVATGR
-955 VAIDLT
+955 IAIDLT

-970 EMLKSAGGSGE
+970 EILKSAGGSGE
-981 IRAGGLVLKGLNP
+981 IRAGGLALKGLNP
-994 GTLPPILQAAD
+994 AALPPILQAAD

-1012 APKVRPLVDQSLWQ
+1012 APKVRPLVDQNLWQ

-1045 HFKNLRAGIDP
+1045 HFQNLRAGIDP
-1056 VTLTADATVDLAAS
+1056 VTLAGDATVDIAAS

-1080 NPGTET
+1080 NPGTEA

-1093 VRLNYNGPLAAPAL
+1093 LRLNYNGPLAAPAL
-1107 TTDVSALS
+1107 TIDVSTLS

-1188 EKEQQERLQQQQQQQ
+1188 EKEQQERLLQQQQQ
-1203 EQGQQPTPER
+1203 PVPER
-1213 QSAPV
+1213 QSAPI
-1218 LVVPPTENAIRQ
+1218 LVVPPTENAIRD

-1238 TP
+1238 NP

>member
-58 ILPFPSVTLHDV
+58 LLPFPSVTLHDV

-196 SSSEPDYAAGRMGL
+196 SSSEPDYANGRMGL
-210 RMRLVPDEHPVEVD
+210 RIRVVPDEHPVEVD

-231 TAGKPAYSGSFS
+231 TAGKPAYSGSFA
-243 FSFREDEK
+243 FSFREDQK

-285 LGGSENPYVV
+285 LGGNENPYVV

-314 GQQIDVARFAPPVV
+314 GQQIDVNRFAPPVV
-328 QAGKTS
+328 QTGKTS

-381 RLDVRPEGSGWQVVN
+381 RLDVRPDGSGWQVVN

-413 TLLGGPAFNGN
+413 TLLDGPAFNGN
-424 LLLASNQPSGLANW
+424 LLVASNQPSGLANW

-464 NQRFDNLELAVGDAS
+464 NQRFDNLELAIGDAS
-479 LKGELERR
+479 LKGKLERR
-487 SDGKTSN
+487 SDGKASN

-524 VLDHRITAKFKADRF
+524 VLDHRIDAKFKADRF

-560 SLENM
+560 SLEKM
-565 TAGDIAGAEVR
+565 TAGDIAGAEVK
-576 ARGELQGS
+576 AKGQLQGS

-589 GKGTVNLHAA
+589 GKGTVNLHAT
-599 DMQPFFT
+599 DMQPFFA
-606 MLQQKLPNHPFLSR
+606 MLQQKLPGHPFLSR
-620 LATSAPWYA
+620 LAASSPWYA

-680 AVLKNQ
+680 GVLKNQ

-701 FDADGEGLLSIK
+701 FDADGEGLLSVK

-719 SPAQTELRF
+719 SPVQTDIRF

-737 NGSFAVSSAN
+737 IGSFAVAAAN

-754 VALESADIE
+754 LALESADIE

-785 AKVAVDG
+785 GKMAVDA
-792 QKIALSSI
+792 QKIAFSAL
-800 GGQAGGNPFSGN
+800 GGQAGGNPFSGS
-812 LTFQRAAPYPVTG
+812 LAFQRAAPHSVTG
-825 DLAVRTADLAW
+825 DLALRTVDLAW

-850 GALNAKPLAMAAFPQ
+850 GTLNAKPLAMPAFPQ
-865 LKASLALKAESFE
+865 LKASLSLKAESLE
-878 AGPFGTVTGVS
+878 AGPFGTVTGLS
-889 AKVTHDAGSLSLDDV
+889 TKVTHDDGNLALDDI

-916 LAMSTGEGAGIFRTK
+916 IAMSTGEGAGIFRTK
-931 IAVADANPEPIL
+931 IAVNDANPESIL
-943 WANANGPVAAGR
+943 WANADGPVATGR

-970 EMLKSAGGSGE
+970 EILKSAGGSGE
-981 IRAGGLVLKGLNP
+981 VRASGLVLKGLNP
-994 GTLPPILQAAD
+994 GAFPPILQAAE

-1026 GEIGL
+1026 GEIPL
-1031 GDVALPF
+1031 GNVALPF

-1045 HFKNLRAGIDP
+1045 HFQNLRAGIDP
-1056 VTLTADATVDLAAS
+1056 VTLTGDATVDIAAS
-1070 TVNGDLDLLF
+1070 TVNGDLDLIF
-1080 NPGTET
+1080 NPGTEA

-1093 VRLNYNGPLAAPAL
+1093 LRLNYNGPLAAPAL
-1107 TTDVSALS
+1107 TTDVSALG

-1142 LRREVALYRSQ
+1142 LRRETALYRSQ

-1159 EKERAEAEA
+1159 EKERVEAEA

-1203 EQGQQPTPER
+1203 QQQPVPER
-1213 QSAPV
+1213 QSTPA
-1218 LVVPPTENAIRQ
+1218 LTVPPTEDAIRQ

-1238 TP
+1238 NP

>member
-14 AVVLFSALL
+14 ALVLFSALL

-157 GRNRVVTG
+157 GRNRIVTG

-196 SSSEPDYAAGRMGL
+196 SSSEPDYANGRMGL
-210 RMRLVPDEHPVEVD
+210 RLRLVPDEHPVEVD

-231 TAGKPAYSGSFS
+231 TAGKPAYSGSFA
-243 FSFREDEK
+243 FTFREDQK
-251 QKQQAGQS
+251 QKQQQAGQS
-259 LFSSPRTRGSF
+259 IFSSPRTRGSF
-270 ELTNESVRIPSYRME
+270 ELTNESVRISSYRME

-328 QAGKTS
+328 QTGKTS
-334 RQPTASVRQRIEA
+334 RQPTVSVRQRIEA

-381 RLDVRPEGSGWQVVN
+381 RLDVRPDGSGWQVVN

-424 LLLASNQPSGLANW
+424 MLLASNQPSGLANW

-464 NQRFDNLELAVGDAS
+464 NQRFDNLELAIGDAS
-479 LKGELERR
+479 LKGALERR
-487 SDGKTSN
+487 SDGKESN

-499 AGNEIDLD
+499 SGNEIDLD
-507 ALKALGSL
+507 ALRALGSL
-515 ALGDQVGSS
+515 ALGDQVGGS

-547 HVETAFTMAGGVL
+547 KVETTFNIAGGVL

-565 TAGDIAGAEVR
+565 TAGDIAGAEVK

-599 DMQPFFT
+599 DMQPLFA
-606 MLQQKLPNHPFLSR
+606 MLQQKLPDHPFLSR
-620 LATSAPWYA
+620 LAASAPWYA
-629 NSDLAMDVSV
+629 NSDLAVDVSV

-686 STAILFGQAGLDPLP
+686 STAILFGQAGLNPLP
-701 FDADGEGLLSIK
+701 FDADGEGLLSLK

-737 NGSFAVSSAN
+737 NGSFSVAAGN

-775 LGGGMALKAN
+775 LGGGLAVKTN
-785 AKVAVDG
+785 AKVTVDG

-800 GGQAGGNPFSGN
+800 GGQVGGNPFSGN
-812 LTFQRAAPYPVTG
+812 LAFQRAAPYPVDG
-825 DLAVRTADLAW
+825 DLSLRTVDLAW
-836 LGDAIYGPVIDPET
+836 LGDAMYGPVIDPET

-878 AGPFGTVTGVS
+878 AGPLGTVTGLS
-889 AKVTHDAGSLSLDDV
+889 TRVTHDAGSLSLDDV
-904 AGTFMGGKLTGR
+904 SGTFMGGKLTGR

-931 IAVADANPEPIL
+931 IAVTDANPEPIL
-943 WANANGPVAAGR
+943 WANANGPVATGK

-961 AESTGKSVG
+961 AESTGKSVA
-970 EMLKSAGGSGE
+970 EMLKAAGGSGE
-981 IRAGGLVLKGLNP
+981 IRAGGLVVKGLNP
-994 GTLPPILQAAD
+994 GALAPIRQAAD

-1012 APKVRPLVDQSLWQ
+1012 APKVRPLVDQTLWQ

-1045 HFKNLRAGIDP
+1045 HFQNLRAGIDP
-1056 VTLTADATVDLAAS
+1056 VTLTADASVDLAAS
-1070 TVNGDLDLLF
+1070 TVNGDVDLLF

-1115 NYLSLRAF
+1115 NFLSLRAF

-1142 LRREVALYRSQ
+1142 LRREVVLYRSQ

-1159 EKERAEAEA
+1159 AKERAEAEA
-1168 KAKAE
+1168 KARAE
-1173 EEARL
+1173 EEARQ

-1203 EQGQQPTPER
+1203 PAPER
-1213 QSAPV
+1213 QSAPA
-1218 LVVPPTENAIRQ
+1218 LVVPPTEDAIRQ
-1230 LAPENAPA
+1230 LAPGAPA
-1238 TP
+1238 ATP

>member
-58 ILPFPSVTLHDV
+58 LLPFPSVTLHDV

-196 SSSEPDYAAGRMGL
+196 SSSEPDYANGRMGL
-210 RMRLVPDEHPVEVD
+210 RIRVVPDEHPVEVD

-231 TAGKPAYSGSFS
+231 TAGKPAYSGSFA
-243 FSFREDEK
+243 FSFREDQK
-251 QKQQAGQS
+251 QKQQGGQS

-285 LGGSENPYVV
+285 LGGNENPYVV

-314 GQQIDVARFAPPVV
+314 GQQIDVNRFAPPVV
-328 QAGKTS
+328 QTGKTS

-381 RLDVRPEGSGWQVVN
+381 RLDVRPDGSGWQVVN

-413 TLLGGPAFNGN
+413 TLLDGPAFNGN
-424 LLLASNQPSGLANW
+424 LLVASNQPSGLANW

-464 NQRFDNLELAVGDAS
+464 NQRFDNLELAIGDAS
-479 LKGELERR
+479 LKGKLERR
-487 SDGKTSN
+487 SDGKASN

-524 VLDHRITAKFKADRF
+524 VLDHRIDAKFKADRF

-560 SLENM
+560 SLEKM
-565 TAGDIAGAEVR
+565 TAGDIAGAEVK
-576 ARGELQGS
+576 AKGQLQGS

-589 GKGTVNLHAA
+589 GKGTVNLHAT
-599 DMQPFFT
+599 DMQPFFA
-606 MLQQKLPNHPFLSR
+606 MLQQKLPGHPFLSR
-620 LATSAPWYA
+620 LAASSPWYA

-680 AVLKNQ
+680 GVLKNQ

-701 FDADGEGLLSIK
+701 FDADGEGLLSVK

-719 SPAQTELRF
+719 SPVQTDIRF

-737 NGSFAVSSAN
+737 IGSFAVAAAN

-754 VALESADIE
+754 LALESADIE

-785 AKVAVDG
+785 GKMAVDA
-792 QKIALSSI
+792 QKIAFSAL
-800 GGQAGGNPFSGN
+800 GGQAGGNPFSGS
-812 LTFQRAAPYPVTG
+812 LAFQRAAPHSVTG
-825 DLAVRTADLAW
+825 DLALRTVDLAW

-850 GALNAKPLAMAAFPQ
+850 GTLNAKPLAMPAFPQ
-865 LKASLALKAESFE
+865 LKASLSLKAESFE
-878 AGPFGTVTGVS
+878 AGPFGTVTGLS
-889 AKVTHDAGSLSLDDV
+889 TKITHDDGNLALDDI

-931 IAVADANPEPIL
+931 IAVNDANPESIL
-943 WANANGPVAAGR
+943 WANANGPVATGR

-970 EMLKSAGGSGE
+970 EILKSAGGSGE
-981 IRAGGLVLKGLNP
+981 VRASGLVLKGLNP
-994 GTLPPILQAAD
+994 GAFPPILQAAE

-1026 GEIGL
+1026 GEIPL
-1031 GDVALPF
+1031 GNVALPF
-1038 SLNGGAL
+1038 TLNGGAL
-1045 HFKNLRAGIDP
+1045 HFQNLRAGIDP
-1056 VTLTADATVDLAAS
+1056 VTLTGDATVDIAAS
-1070 TVNGDLDLLF
+1070 TVNGDLDLIF
-1080 NPGTET
+1080 NPGTEV

-1093 VRLNYNGPLAAPAL
+1093 LRLNYNGPLAAPAL
-1107 TTDVSALS
+1107 TTDVSALG

-1142 LRREVALYRSQ
+1142 LRRETALYRSQ

-1159 EKERAEAEA
+1159 EKERVEAEA

-1188 EKEQQERLQQQQQQQ
+1188 EKEQQERLQQQQQQ
-1203 EQGQQPTPER
+1203 PVPER
-1213 QSAPV
+1213 QSTPA
-1218 LVVPPTENAIRQ
+1218 LTVPPTEDAIRQ

-1238 TP
+1238 NP

>member
-1 MLGRILVFLGGLL
+1 VLGRILVFLGGLL

-58 ILPFPSVTLHDV
+58 LLPFPSVTLHDV

-196 SSSEPDYAAGRMGL
+196 SSSEPDYANGRMGL
-210 RMRLVPDEHPVEVD
+210 RIRVVPDEHPVEVD

-231 TAGKPAYSGSFS
+231 TAGKPAYSGSFA
-243 FSFREDEK
+243 FSFREDQK
-251 QKQQAGQS
+251 QKQQGGQS

-285 LGGSENPYVV
+285 LGGNENPYVV

-314 GQQIDVARFAPPVV
+314 GQQIDVNRFAPPVV
-328 QAGKTS
+328 QTGKTS

-381 RLDVRPEGSGWQVVN
+381 RLDVRPDGSGWQVVN

-413 TLLGGPAFNGN
+413 TLLDGPAFNGN
-424 LLLASNQPSGLANW
+424 LLVASNQPSGLANW

-464 NQRFDNLELAVGDAS
+464 NQRFDNLELAIGDAS
-479 LKGELERR
+479 LKGKLERR
-487 SDGKTSN
+487 SDGKASN

-524 VLDHRITAKFKADRF
+524 VLDHRIDAKFKADRF

-560 SLENM
+560 SLEKM
-565 TAGDIAGAEVR
+565 TAGDIAGAEVK
-576 ARGELQGS
+576 AKGQLQGS

-589 GKGTVNLHAA
+589 GKGTVNLHAT
-599 DMQPFFT
+599 DMQPFFA
-606 MLQQKLPNHPFLSR
+606 MLQQKLPGHPFLSR
-620 LATSAPWYA
+620 LAASSPWYA

-680 AVLKNQ
+680 GVLKNQ

-701 FDADGEGLLSIK
+701 FDADGEGLLSVK

-719 SPAQTELRF
+719 SPVQTDIRF

-737 NGSFAVSSAN
+737 IGSFAVAAAN

-754 VALESADIE
+754 LALESADIE

-785 AKVAVDG
+785 GKMAVDA
-792 QKIALSSI
+792 QKIAFSAL
-800 GGQAGGNPFSGN
+800 GGQAGGNPFSGS
-812 LTFQRAAPYPVTG
+812 LAFQRAAPHSVTG
-825 DLAVRTADLAW
+825 DLALRTVDLAW

-850 GALNAKPLAMAAFPQ
+850 GTLNAKPLAMPAFPQ
-865 LKASLALKAESFE
+865 LKASLSLKAESFE
-878 AGPFGTVTGVS
+878 TGPFGTVTGLS
-889 AKVTHDAGSLSLDDV
+889 TKITHDDGNLALDDI

-931 IAVADANPEPIL
+931 IAVNDANPESIL
-943 WANANGPVAAGR
+943 WANANGPVATGR

-970 EMLKSAGGSGE
+970 EILKSAGGSGE
-981 IRAGGLVLKGLNP
+981 VRASGLVLKGLNP
-994 GTLPPILQAAD
+994 GAFPPILQAAE

-1026 GEIGL
+1026 GEIPL
-1031 GDVALPF
+1031 GNVALPF
-1038 SLNGGAL
+1038 TLNGGAL
-1045 HFKNLRAGIDP
+1045 HFQNLRAGIDP
-1056 VTLTADATVDLAAS
+1056 VTLTGEATVDIAAS
-1070 TVNGDLDLLF
+1070 TVNGDLDLIF
-1080 NPGTET
+1080 NPGTEV

-1093 VRLNYNGPLAAPAL
+1093 LRLNYNGPLAAPAL
-1107 TTDVSALS
+1107 TTDVSALG

-1142 LRREVALYRSQ
+1142 LRRETALYRSQ

-1159 EKERAEAEA
+1159 EKERVEAEA

-1203 EQGQQPTPER
+1203 QQPVPER
-1213 QSAPV
+1213 QSTPA
-1218 LVVPPTENAIRQ
+1218 LTVPPTEDAIRQ

-1238 TP
+1238 NP

>member
-58 ILPFPSVTLHDV
+58 LLPFPSVTLHDV

-196 SSSEPDYAAGRMGL
+196 SSSEPDYANGRMGL
-210 RMRLVPDEHPVEVD
+210 RIRVVPDEHPVEVD

-231 TAGKPAYSGSFS
+231 TAGKPAYSGSFA
-243 FSFREDEK
+243 FSFREDQK

-285 LGGSENPYVV
+285 LGGNENPYVV

-314 GQQIDVARFAPPVV
+314 GQQIDVNRFAPPVV
-328 QAGKTS
+328 QTGKTS

-381 RLDVRPEGSGWQVVN
+381 RLDVRPDGSGWQVVN

-413 TLLGGPAFNGN
+413 TLLDGPAFNGN
-424 LLLASNQPSGLANW
+424 LLVASNQPSGLANW

-464 NQRFDNLELAVGDAS
+464 NQRFDNLELAIGDAS
-479 LKGELERR
+479 LKGKLERR
-487 SDGKTSN
+487 SDGKASN

-524 VLDHRITAKFKADRF
+524 VLDHRIDAKFKADRF

-560 SLENM
+560 SLEKM
-565 TAGDIAGAEVR
+565 TAGDIAGAEVK
-576 ARGELQGS
+576 AKGQLQGS

-589 GKGTVNLHAA
+589 GKGTVNLHAT
-599 DMQPFFT
+599 DMQPFFA
-606 MLQQKLPNHPFLSR
+606 MLQQKLPGHPFLSR
-620 LATSAPWYA
+620 LAASSPWYA

-680 AVLKNQ
+680 GVLKNQ

-701 FDADGEGLLSIK
+701 FDADGEGLLSVK

-719 SPAQTELRF
+719 SPVQTDIRF

-737 NGSFAVSSAN
+737 IGSFAVAAAN

-754 VALESADIE
+754 LALESADIE

-785 AKVAVDG
+785 GKMAVDA
-792 QKIALSSI
+792 QKIAFSAL
-800 GGQAGGNPFSGN
+800 GGQAGGNPFSGS
-812 LTFQRAAPYPVTG
+812 LAFQRAAPHSVTG
-825 DLAVRTADLAW
+825 DLALRTVDLAW

-850 GALNAKPLAMAAFPQ
+850 GTLNAKPLAMPAFPQ
-865 LKASLALKAESFE
+865 LKASLSLKAESLE
-878 AGPFGTVTGVS
+878 AGPFGTVTGLS
-889 AKVTHDAGSLSLDDV
+889 TKVTHDDGNLALDDI

-916 LAMSTGEGAGIFRTK
+916 IAMSTGEGAGIFRTK
-931 IAVADANPEPIL
+931 IAVNDANPESIL
-943 WANANGPVAAGR
+943 WANADGPVATGR

-970 EMLKSAGGSGE
+970 EILKSAGGSGE
-981 IRAGGLVLKGLNP
+981 VRASGLVLKGLNP
-994 GTLPPILQAAD
+994 GAFPPILQAAE

-1026 GEIGL
+1026 GEIPL
-1031 GDVALPF
+1031 GNVALPF

-1045 HFKNLRAGIDP
+1045 HFQNLRAGIDP
-1056 VTLTADATVDLAAS
+1056 VTLTGDATVDIAAS
-1070 TVNGDLDLLF
+1070 TVNGDLDLIF
-1080 NPGTET
+1080 NPGTEA

-1093 VRLNYNGPLAAPAL
+1093 LRLNYNGPLAAPAL
-1107 TTDVSALS
+1107 TTDVSALG

-1142 LRREVALYRSQ
+1142 LRRETALYRSQ

-1159 EKERAEAEA
+1159 EKERVEAEA

-1203 EQGQQPTPER
+1203 QPVPER
-1213 QSAPV
+1213 QSTPA
-1218 LVVPPTENAIRQ
+1218 LTVPPTEDAIRQ

-1238 TP
+1238 NP

>member
-58 ILPFPSVTLHDV
+58 LLPFPSVTLHDV

-196 SSSEPDYAAGRMGL
+196 SSSEPDYANGRMGL
-210 RMRLVPDEHPVEVD
+210 RIRVVPDEHPVEVD

-231 TAGKPAYSGSFS
+231 TAGKPAYSGSFA
-243 FSFREDEK
+243 FSFREGQK
-251 QKQQAGQS
+251 QKQQGGQS

-285 LGGSENPYVV
+285 LGGNENPYVV

-314 GQQIDVARFAPPVV
+314 GQQIDVNRFAPPVV
-328 QAGKTS
+328 QTGKTS

-381 RLDVRPEGSGWQVVN
+381 RLDVRPDGSGWQVVN

-413 TLLGGPAFNGN
+413 TLLDGPAFNGN
-424 LLLASNQPSGLANW
+424 LLVASNQPSGLANW

-464 NQRFDNLELAVGDAS
+464 NQRFDNLELAIGDAS
-479 LKGELERR
+479 LKGKLERR
-487 SDGKTSN
+487 SDGKASN

-524 VLDHRITAKFKADRF
+524 VLDHRIDAKFKADRF

-560 SLENM
+560 SLEKM
-565 TAGDIAGAEVR
+565 TAGDIAGAEVK
-576 ARGELQGS
+576 AKGQLQGS

-589 GKGTVNLHAA
+589 GKGTVNLHAT
-599 DMQPFFT
+599 DMQPFFA
-606 MLQQKLPNHPFLSR
+606 MLQQKLPGHPFLSR
-620 LATSAPWYA
+620 LAASSPWYA

-680 AVLKNQ
+680 GVLKNQ

-701 FDADGEGLLSIK
+701 FDADGEGLLSVK

-719 SPAQTELRF
+719 SPVQTDIRF

-737 NGSFAVSSAN
+737 IGSFAVAAAN

-754 VALESADIE
+754 LALESADIE

-785 AKVAVDG
+785 GKMAVDA
-792 QKIALSSI
+792 QKIAFSAL
-800 GGQAGGNPFSGN
+800 GGQAGGNPFSGS
-812 LTFQRAAPYPVTG
+812 LAFQRAAPHSVTG
-825 DLAVRTADLAW
+825 DLALRTVDLAW
-836 LGDAIYGPVIDPET
+836 LGDAIYGPVVDPET
-850 GALNAKPLAMAAFPQ
+850 GTLNAKPLAMPAFPQ
-865 LKASLALKAESFE
+865 LKASLSLKAESFE
-878 AGPFGTVTGVS
+878 AGPFGTVTGLS
-889 AKVTHDAGSLSLDDV
+889 TKVTHDDGNLALDDI

-931 IAVADANPEPIL
+931 IAVNDANPESIL
-943 WANANGPVAAGR
+943 WANANGPVATGR

-970 EMLKSAGGSGE
+970 EILKSAGGSGE
-981 IRAGGLVLKGLNP
+981 VRASGLVLKGLNP
-994 GTLPPILQAAD
+994 GTFPPILQAAE

-1026 GEIGL
+1026 GEIPL
-1031 GDVALPF
+1031 GNVALPF
-1038 SLNGGAL
+1038 TLNGGAL
-1045 HFKNLRAGIDP
+1045 HFQNLRAGIDP
-1056 VTLTADATVDLAAS
+1056 VTLTGDATVDIAAS
-1070 TVNGDLDLLF
+1070 TVNGDLDLIF
-1080 NPGTET
+1080 NPGTEV

-1093 VRLNYNGPLAAPAL
+1093 LRLNYNGPLAAPAL
-1107 TTDVSALS
+1107 TTDVSALG

-1142 LRREVALYRSQ
+1142 LRRETALYRSQ

-1159 EKERAEAEA
+1159 EKERVEAEA

-1203 EQGQQPTPER
+1203 QQPVPER
-1213 QSAPV
+1213 QSTPA
-1218 LVVPPTENAIRQ
+1218 LTVPPTEDAIRQ

-1238 TP
+1238 NP

>member
-14 AVVLFSALL
+14 ALVLFSALL

-210 RMRLVPDEHPVEVD
+210 RVRVVPDEHPVEVD

-231 TAGKPAYSGSFS
+231 TAGKPAYSGSFA

-251 QKQQAGQS
+251 QKQAGQS

-270 ELTNESVRIPSYRME
+270 ELTNESVRISSYRME

-328 QAGKTS
+328 QTGKTS
-334 RQPTASVRQRIEA
+334 RQPTVSVRQRIEA

-357 PPVPGKASIS
+357 PQVPGKASIS

-381 RLDVRPEGSGWQVVN
+381 RLDVRPDGSGWQVVN

-464 NQRFDNLELAVGDAS
+464 NQRFNNLELAIGDAS

-524 VLDHRITAKFKADRF
+524 VLDHRIDAKFKADRF

-560 SLENM
+560 TLENM
-565 TAGDIAGAEVR
+565 TAGDIAGAEVK
-576 ARGELQGS
+576 ARGQLQGS

-589 GKGTVNLHAA
+589 GKGTVNLHAP

-620 LATSAPWYA
+620 LAASAPWYA
-629 NSDLAMDVSV
+629 NSDLAVDVSV

-701 FDADGEGLLSIK
+701 FDADGEGLLSVK

-719 SPAQTELRF
+719 SPAQTDIRF

-737 NGSFAVSSAN
+737 SGSFAVAAAN

-775 LGGGMALKAN
+775 LGGGMAVKAN
-785 AKVAVDG
+785 AKVAVDA
-792 QKIALSSI
+792 QKIAFSSV
-800 GGQAGGNPFSGN
+800 GGQVGGNPFSGN
-812 LTFQRAAPYPVTG
+812 LAVQRAAPYPVSG
-825 DLAVRTADLAW
+825 DLSVRTADLAW
-836 LGDAIYGPVIDPET
+836 LGDAIYGPVIDPEN

-865 LKASLALKAESFE
+865 LKASLSLKAENFE
-878 AGPFGTVTGVS
+878 AGPFGTITGLA
-889 AKVTHDAGSLSLDDV
+889 AKVTHDSGSLSLDEV
-904 AGTFMGGKLTGR
+904 TGGFMGGKLTGR

-931 IAVADANPEPIL
+931 IAVTDANPEPIL
-943 WANANGPVAAGR
+943 WANANGPVATGR
-955 VAIDLT
+955 IAIDLT

-970 EMLKSAGGSGE
+970 EILKSAGGSGE

-994 GTLPPILQAAD
+994 AALPPILQAAD

-1012 APKVRPLVDQSLWQ
+1012 APKVRPLVDQNLWQ

-1045 HFKNLRAGIDP
+1045 HFQNLRAGIDP
-1056 VTLTADATVDLAAS
+1056 VTLAGDATVDIAAS

-1080 NPGTET
+1080 NPGTEA

-1093 VRLNYNGPLAAPAL
+1093 LRLNYNGPLAAPAL
-1107 TTDVSALS
+1107 TIDVSTLS

-1188 EKEQQERLQQQQQQQ
+1188 EKEQQERLLQQQQQ
-1203 EQGQQPTPER
+1203 PAPER
-1213 QSAPV
+1213 QSAPI
-1218 LVVPPTENAIRQ
+1218 LVVPPTENAIRD

-1238 TP
+1238 NP